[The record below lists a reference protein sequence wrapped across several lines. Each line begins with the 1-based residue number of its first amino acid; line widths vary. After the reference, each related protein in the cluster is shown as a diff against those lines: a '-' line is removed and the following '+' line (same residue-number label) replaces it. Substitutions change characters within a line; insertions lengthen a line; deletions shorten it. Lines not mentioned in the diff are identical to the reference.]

1 MSNPIYISQLAFTTG
16 EVSPDV
22 SSRFDLDQYKSALLE
37 AENVV
42 IRPYGAV
49 AKRQG
54 SQYVGQVKYSDKPTR
69 LFEFT
74 TNTNNSFMLEFGD
87 KYIRVWDFGIYTG
100 IEIETPFDSEILYN
114 LNCSQSGDV
123 MFICSGKYP
132 IQTLSRHSNTDW
144 RFEAYKLTEQPYE
157 TINTDVDS
165 TVLITGD
172 TLTATND
179 MFTADMVNSVM
190 QIEHFMK
197 AVTTSEVGKVIKRT
211 EFVWDSNGE
220 HGHDVTTTEYTNID
234 YTTKQ
239 FSTDEDVSW
248 KFTTH
253 GTWSGTAYIKISN
266 DKGKTWK
273 DYRVYTSQNDYN
285 VTDTGKIVPSA
296 MLKIE
301 TDLKSGTI
309 NIDLSFMPYTNYG
322 IVEIKEFIDSKH
334 VKVNV
339 LNGVVENEATSKWKL
354 GSWSRGNGYP
364 KLCTFYQDRFVV
376 AATNKNPN
384 YIWMSRTGDYP
395 NFGVEKVEGTITDDS
410 SITLPVINR
419 KMYEIRHLVP
429 ANDLIILTSGNEWIV
444 SGDKTITP
452 TNCNLKTQT
461 QRGAL
466 SCEPQFI
473 GNRCVFVQERGGTVR
488 DMGYSYESDN
498 YTGQDLTLFVKT
510 RVRGYLTITSAYAQ
524 DPDSIIYY
532 IRNDGEINCLTY
544 IPEQKV
550 YGWSH
555 WVTNGKYLY
564 CESVSEGE
572 QDSLYTLVERI
583 LNGQK
588 VQCIERMVPLYS
600 DDFNVFLDCYI
611 EFKSDNQIDN
621 INVPH
626 LSGQKVQVVIDG
638 KQQPDVVVPDDGLLQ
653 LNGSGNNI
661 KIGLPFTSKIRVPSV
676 EMQMQDGTL
685 QGRVATVSRVVL
697 RVYKSFG
704 GKVGRT
710 FDRMDDITLPPN
722 ELFTGDK
729 PVILPKMGMNYST
742 DTSICIKHSDPFP
755 FNLLSIT
762 RIVEIGGG
770 LKDVPGL

>member
-22 SSRFDLDQYKSALLE
+22 SSRFDLEQYKSALLE

-87 KYIRVWDFGIYTG
+87 KYIRVWNYGIYTG
-100 IEIETPFDSEILYN
+100 IEVTTPFTSDILFD
-114 LNCSQSGDV
+114 LNCNQSGDV

-132 IQTLSRHSNTDW
+132 IQTLSRYSDTDW
-144 RFEAYKLTEQPYE
+144 RMSAYKLTEQPYDE
-157 TINTDVDS
+157 INTDNGHTL
-165 TVLITGD
+165 TVNGD
-172 TLTATND
+172 TITSTKDL
-179 MFTADMVNSVM
+179 FTQDMVGSVI
-190 QIEHFMK
+190 QIAYYVE
-197 AVTTSEVGKVIKRT
+197 AVHTKSVGEVVEKR
-211 EFVWDSNGE
+211 VR
-220 HGHDVTTTEYTNID
+220 HGIVSAPTIEKTYNNIN
-234 YTTKQ
+234 YNVGSY
-239 FSTDEDVSW
+239 STDTELSW

-253 GTWSGTAYIKISN
+253 GTWEGTVKLQISN
-266 DKGKTWK
+266 NDGQTWK
-273 DYRVYTSQNDYN
+273 DYRTYTSKNDYN
-285 VTDTGKIVPSA
+285 VTDTGKIEAGVR
-296 MLKIE
+296 LKYVSDI
-301 TDLKSGTI
+301 KSGSV
-309 NIDLSFMPYTNYG
+309 NCDLSIMPFTQYG
-322 IVEIKEFIDSKH
+322 IVEIKSVTDAKNA
-334 VKVNV
+334 KVNV
-339 LNGVVENEATSKWKL
+339 LNGIKEGEPSYQWKL
-354 GSWSRGNGYP
+354 GSWNRGRGYP

-376 AATNKNPN
+376 AATDSKPN
-384 YIWMSRTGDYP
+384 FIWFSRTGDYP

-410 SITLPVINR
+410 AITLPVINR
-419 KMYEIRHLVP
+419 KMCEIRHLVP

-444 SGDKTITP
+444 RGDKTITP

-510 RVRGYLTITSAYAQ
+510 LVKGHVAVTSAYAQ

-532 IRNDGEINCLTY
+532 VRDDGQLNCLTY

-555 WVTNGKYLY
+555 FVTNGKYRY
-564 CESVSEGE
+564 VESVAEGE
-572 QDSLYTLVERI
+572 QDTIYFVVDRVI
-583 LNGQK
+583 NNK
-588 VQCIERMVPLYS
+588 NVKCIERSIPLYTEDNS
-600 DDFNVFLDCYI
+600 DVFLDCYVKVANSI
-611 EFKSDNQIDN
+611 KTDY
-621 INVPH
+621 INAPH
-626 LSGQKVQVVIDG
+626 LVGQMVDIVVDGQQMPSREVPPTGVIKLDG
-638 KQQPDVVVPDDGLLQ
+638 KANVITVGLPYTTK
-653 LNGSGNNI
+653 I
-661 KIGLPFTSKIRVPSV
+661 KIPNV
-676 EMQMQDGTL
+676 EQQINDGTL

-697 RVYKSFG
+697 RMYKSFG

-729 PVILPKMGMNYST
+729 PVILPKMGINYST

-770 LKDVPGL
+770 LRDVPGL

>member
-22 SSRFDLDQYKSALLE
+22 SSRFDLEQYKSALLE

-87 KYIRVWDFGIYTG
+87 KYIRVWNYGIYTG
-100 IEIETPFDSEILYN
+100 IEVTTPFTSDILFD
-114 LNCSQSGDV
+114 LNCNQSGDV

-132 IQTLSRHSNTDW
+132 IQTLSRYSDTDW
-144 RFEAYKLTEQPYE
+144 RMSTYKLTEQPYDE
-157 TINTDVDS
+157 INTDNGHTL
-165 TVLITGD
+165 TVNGD
-172 TLTATND
+172 TITSTKDL
-179 MFTADMVNSVM
+179 FTQDMVGSVI
-190 QIEHFMK
+190 QIAYYVE
-197 AVTTSEVGKVIKRT
+197 AVHTKSAGEVVEKRVHRGLLPLLIEKT
-211 EFVWDSNGE
+211 YN
-220 HGHDVTTTEYTNID
+220 NIN
-234 YTTKQ
+234 YNVENY
-239 FSTDEDVSW
+239 STDTELSW

-253 GTWSGTAYIKISN
+253 GTWEGTVKIQISN
-266 DKGKTWK
+266 NDGQTWK
-273 DYRVYTSQNDYN
+273 DYRTYTSKNDYN
-285 VTDTGKIVPSA
+285 VTDTGKIETGA
-296 MLKIE
+296 RLKYVSDI
-301 TDLKSGTI
+301 KSGSV
-309 NIDLSFMPYTNYG
+309 NCDLSIMPFTQYG
-322 IVEIKEFIDSKH
+322 VVEIKSVTDAKNA
-334 VKVNV
+334 KVNV
-339 LNGVVENEATSKWKL
+339 LNGIKEGEPSYQWKL
-354 GSWSRGNGYP
+354 GSWNRGRGYP

-376 AATNKNPN
+376 AATDSKPN
-384 YIWMSRTGDYP
+384 FIWFSRTGDYP

-410 SITLPVINR
+410 AITLPVINR
-419 KMYEIRHLVP
+419 KMCEIRHLVP

-444 SGDKTITP
+444 RGDKTITP

-466 SCEPQFI
+466 KCEPQFI

-510 RVRGYLTITSAYAQ
+510 LVKGHLAVTSAYAQ

-532 IRNDGEINCLTY
+532 VRDDGQLNCLTY

-555 WVTNGKYLY
+555 FVTNGKYRY
-564 CESVSEGE
+564 VENVAEGDQDTIYFIVDRVINNKSV
-572 QDSLYTLVERI
+572 
-583 LNGQK
+583 K
-588 VQCIERMVPLYS
+588 CIERSIPLYTEDNS
-600 DDFNVFLDCYI
+600 DVFLDCYVKVANSI
-611 EFKSDNQIDN
+611 KTDY
-621 INVPH
+621 INAPH
-626 LSGQKVQVVIDG
+626 LVGQMVDIVIDG
-638 KQQPDVVVPDDGLLQ
+638 QQMPSRVVPPTGVIKLDGKANVITVGLPYTTK
-653 LNGSGNNI
+653 I
-661 KIGLPFTSKIRVPSV
+661 KIPNV
-676 EMQMQDGTL
+676 EQQINDGTL

-697 RVYKSFG
+697 RMYKSFG

-729 PVILPKMGMNYST
+729 PVILPKMGINYST

-770 LKDVPGL
+770 LRDVPGL

>member
-1 MSNPIYISQLAFTTG
+1 MVMSNPIYISQLAFTTG

-22 SSRFDLDQYKSALLE
+22 SSRFDLEQYKSALLE

-87 KYIRVWDFGIYTG
+87 KYIRVWNYGIYTG
-100 IEIETPFDSEILYN
+100 IEVTTPFTSDILFD
-114 LNCSQSGDV
+114 LNCNQSGDV

-132 IQTLSRHSNTDW
+132 IQTLSRYSDTDW
-144 RFEAYKLTEQPYE
+144 RMSTYKLTEQPYDE
-157 TINTDVDS
+157 INTDNGHTL
-165 TVLITGD
+165 TVNGD
-172 TLTATND
+172 TITSTKDL
-179 MFTADMVNSVM
+179 FTQDMVGSVIQIAYYVEAVHTKSAGEVVEKKVRRYM
-190 QIEHFMK
+190 QGQTIEK
-197 AVTTSEVGKVIKRT
+197 TYNNINYNVG
-211 EFVWDSNGE
+211 S
-220 HGHDVTTTEYTNID
+220 Y
-234 YTTKQ
+234 
-239 FSTDEDVSW
+239 STDTELSW

-253 GTWSGTAYIKISN
+253 GTWEGTVKLQISN
-266 DKGKTWK
+266 NDGQTWK
-273 DYRVYTSQNDYN
+273 DYRTYTSKNDYN
-285 VTDTGKIVPSA
+285 VTDTGKIEA
-296 MLKIE
+296 GARLKYIS
-301 TDLKSGTI
+301 DIKGGSV
-309 NIDLSFMPYTNYG
+309 NCNLSIMPFTQYG
-322 IVEIKEFIDSKH
+322 IVEIKSVTDAKNA
-334 VKVNV
+334 KVNV
-339 LNGVVENEATSKWKL
+339 LNGIKEGEPSYQWKL
-354 GSWSRGNGYP
+354 GSWNRGRGYP

-376 AATNKNPN
+376 AATDSKPN
-384 YIWMSRTGDYP
+384 FIWFSRTGDYP

-410 SITLPVINR
+410 AITLPVINR
-419 KMYEIRHLVP
+419 KMCEIRHLVP

-444 SGDKTITP
+444 RGDKTITP

-510 RVRGYLTITSAYAQ
+510 LVKGHVAVTSAYAQ

-532 IRNDGEINCLTY
+532 VRDDGQLNCLTY

-555 WVTNGKYLY
+555 FVTNGKYRY
-564 CESVSEGE
+564 VESVAEGE
-572 QDSLYTLVERI
+572 QDTIYFVVDRVINNKSV
-583 LNGQK
+583 K
-588 VQCIERMVPLYS
+588 CIERSIPLYTEDNS
-600 DDFNVFLDCYI
+600 DVFLDCYVKVANSI
-611 EFKSDNQIDN
+611 KTDY
-621 INVPH
+621 INAPH
-626 LSGQKVQVVIDG
+626 LVGQMVDIVIDG
-638 KQQPDVVVPDDGLLQ
+638 QQMPSRVVPPTGVIKLDGKANVITVGLPYTTK
-653 LNGSGNNI
+653 I
-661 KIGLPFTSKIRVPSV
+661 KIPNV
-676 EMQMQDGTL
+676 EQQINDGTL

-697 RVYKSFG
+697 RMYKSFG

-729 PVILPKMGMNYST
+729 PVILPKMGINYST

-770 LKDVPGL
+770 LRDVPGL

>member
-22 SSRFDLDQYKSALLE
+22 SSRFDLEQYKSALLE

-87 KYIRVWDFGIYTG
+87 KYIRVWNYGIYTG
-100 IEIETPFDSEILYN
+100 IEVTTPFTSDILFD
-114 LNCSQSGDV
+114 LNCNQSGDV

-132 IQTLSRHSNTDW
+132 IQTLSRYSDTDW
-144 RFEAYKLTEQPYE
+144 RMSTYKLTEQPYDE
-157 TINTDVDS
+157 INTDNGHTL
-165 TVLITGD
+165 TVNGD
-172 TLTATND
+172 TITSTKDL
-179 MFTADMVNSVM
+179 FTQDMVGSVIQIAYYVEAVHTKSAGEVVEKKVKRYM
-190 QIEHFMK
+190 QAQTIEK
-197 AVTTSEVGKVIKRT
+197 TYNNINYNVGA
-211 EFVWDSNGE
+211 
-220 HGHDVTTTEYTNID
+220 
-234 YTTKQ
+234 
-239 FSTDEDVSW
+239 FSTDTELSW

-253 GTWSGTAYIKISN
+253 GTWDGTVKLQISN
-266 DKGKTWK
+266 NDGQTWK
-273 DYRVYTSQNDYN
+273 DYRTYTSKNDYN
-285 VTDTGKIVPSA
+285 VTDTGKIEA
-296 MLKIE
+296 GARLKYVSDI
-301 TDLKSGTI
+301 KSGSV
-309 NIDLSFMPYTNYG
+309 NCDLSIMPFTQYG
-322 IVEIKEFIDSKH
+322 IVEIKSVTDAKNA
-334 VKVNV
+334 KVNV
-339 LNGVVENEATSKWKL
+339 LNGIKEGEPSYQWKL
-354 GSWSRGNGYP
+354 GSWNRGRGYP

-376 AATNKNPN
+376 AATDSKPN
-384 YIWMSRTGDYP
+384 FIWFSRTGDYP

-410 SITLPVINR
+410 AITLPVINR
-419 KMYEIRHLVP
+419 KMCEIRHLVP

-444 SGDKTITP
+444 RGDKTITP

-510 RVRGYLTITSAYAQ
+510 LVKGHLAVTSAYAQ

-532 IRNDGEINCLTY
+532 VRDDGQLNCLTY

-555 WVTNGKYLY
+555 FVTNGKYRY
-564 CESVSEGE
+564 VESVAEGE
-572 QDSLYTLVERI
+572 QDTIYFVVDRVINNKSV
-583 LNGQK
+583 K
-588 VQCIERMVPLYS
+588 CIERSIPLYTEDNS
-600 DDFNVFLDCYI
+600 DVFLDCYVKVANSI
-611 EFKSDNQIDN
+611 KTDY
-621 INVPH
+621 INAPH
-626 LSGQKVQVVIDG
+626 LVGQMVDIVIDG
-638 KQQPDVVVPDDGLLQ
+638 QQMPSRVVPPTGVIKLDGKANVITVGLPYTTK
-653 LNGSGNNI
+653 I
-661 KIGLPFTSKIRVPSV
+661 KIPNV
-676 EMQMQDGTL
+676 EQQINDGTL

-697 RVYKSFG
+697 RMYKSFG

-729 PVILPKMGMNYST
+729 PVILPKMGINYST

-770 LKDVPGL
+770 LRDVPGL

>member
-22 SSRFDLDQYKSALLE
+22 SSRFDLEQYKSALLE

-87 KYIRVWDFGIYTG
+87 KYIRVWNYGIYTG
-100 IEIETPFDSEILYN
+100 IEVTTPFTSDILFD
-114 LNCSQSGDV
+114 LNCNQSGDV

-132 IQTLSRHSNTDW
+132 IQTLSRYSDTDW
-144 RFEAYKLTEQPYE
+144 RMSTYKLTEQPYDE
-157 TINTDVDS
+157 INTDNGHTL
-165 TVLITGD
+165 TVNGD
-172 TLTATND
+172 TITSTKDL
-179 MFTADMVNSVM
+179 FTQDMVGSVIQIAYYVEAVHTKSAGEVVEKKVKRYM
-190 QIEHFMK
+190 QAQTIEK
-197 AVTTSEVGKVIKRT
+197 TYNNINYNVGA
-211 EFVWDSNGE
+211 
-220 HGHDVTTTEYTNID
+220 
-234 YTTKQ
+234 
-239 FSTDEDVSW
+239 FSTDTELSW

-253 GTWSGTAYIKISN
+253 GTWEGTVKLQISN
-266 DKGKTWK
+266 NDGQTWK
-273 DYRVYTSQNDYN
+273 DYRTYTSKNDYN
-285 VTDTGKIVPSA
+285 VTDTGKIEA
-296 MLKIE
+296 GARLKYVSDI
-301 TDLKSGTI
+301 KSGSV
-309 NIDLSFMPYTNYG
+309 NCDLSIMPFTQYG
-322 IVEIKEFIDSKH
+322 IVEIKSVTDAKNA
-334 VKVNV
+334 KVNV
-339 LNGVVENEATSKWKL
+339 LNGIKEGEPSYQWKL
-354 GSWSRGNGYP
+354 GSWNRGRGYP

-376 AATNKNPN
+376 AATDSKPN
-384 YIWMSRTGDYP
+384 FIWFSRTGDYP

-410 SITLPVINR
+410 AITLPVINR
-419 KMYEIRHLVP
+419 KMCEIRHLVP
-429 ANDLIILTSGNEWIV
+429 ANDLIILTSGNEWIIR
-444 SGDKTITP
+444 GDKTITP

-510 RVRGYLTITSAYAQ
+510 LVKGHLAVTSAYAQ

-532 IRNDGEINCLTY
+532 VRDDGQLNCLTY

-555 WVTNGKYLY
+555 FVTNGKYRY
-564 CESVSEGE
+564 VESVAEGE
-572 QDSLYTLVERI
+572 QDTIYFVVDRVINNKSV
-583 LNGQK
+583 K
-588 VQCIERMVPLYS
+588 CIERSIPLYTEDNS
-600 DDFNVFLDCYI
+600 DVFLDCYVKVANSI
-611 EFKSDNQIDN
+611 KTDY
-621 INVPH
+621 INAPH
-626 LSGQKVQVVIDG
+626 LVGQMVDIVIDG
-638 KQQPDVVVPDDGLLQ
+638 QQMQSRVVPPTGVIKLDGKANVITVGLPYTTK
-653 LNGSGNNI
+653 I
-661 KIGLPFTSKIRVPSV
+661 KIPNV
-676 EMQMQDGTL
+676 EQQINDGTL

-697 RVYKSFG
+697 RMYKSFG

-729 PVILPKMGMNYST
+729 PVILPKMGINYSI

-770 LKDVPGL
+770 LRDVPGL

>member
-22 SSRFDLDQYKSALLE
+22 SSRFDLEQYKSALLE

-87 KYIRVWDFGIYTG
+87 KYIRVWNYGIYTG
-100 IEIETPFDSEILYN
+100 IEVTTPFTSDILFD
-114 LNCSQSGDV
+114 LNCNQSGDV

-132 IQTLSRHSNTDW
+132 IQTLSRYSDTDW
-144 RFEAYKLTEQPYE
+144 RMSTYKLTEQPYDE
-157 TINTDVDS
+157 INTDNGHTL
-165 TVLITGD
+165 TVNGD
-172 TLTATND
+172 TITSTKDL
-179 MFTADMVNSVM
+179 FTQDMVGSVI
-190 QIEHFMK
+190 QIAYYVE
-197 AVTTSEVGKVIKRT
+197 AVHTKSAGEVVEKRVHRGLLPLLIEKT
-211 EFVWDSNGE
+211 YN
-220 HGHDVTTTEYTNID
+220 NIN
-234 YTTKQ
+234 YNVENY
-239 FSTDEDVSW
+239 STDTELSW

-253 GTWSGTAYIKISN
+253 GTWEGTVKIQISN
-266 DKGKTWK
+266 NDGQTWK
-273 DYRVYTSQNDYN
+273 DYRTYTSKNDYN
-285 VTDTGKIVPSA
+285 VTDTGKIDA
-296 MLKIE
+296 GARLKYIS
-301 TDLKSGTI
+301 DIKSGSV
-309 NIDLSFMPYTNYG
+309 NCDLSIMPFTQYG
-322 IVEIKEFIDSKH
+322 IVEIKSVTDAKNA
-334 VKVNV
+334 KVNV
-339 LNGVVENEATSKWKL
+339 LNSIKEGEPSYQWKL
-354 GSWSRGNGYP
+354 GSWNRGRGYP

-376 AATNKNPN
+376 AATDSKPN
-384 YIWMSRTGDYP
+384 FIWFSRTGDYP

-410 SITLPVINR
+410 AITLPVINR
-419 KMYEIRHLVP
+419 KMCEIRHLVP

-444 SGDKTITP
+444 RGDKTITP

-510 RVRGYLTITSAYAQ
+510 LVKGHVAVTSAYAQ

-532 IRNDGEINCLTY
+532 VRDDGQLNCLTY

-555 WVTNGKYLY
+555 FVTNGKYRY
-564 CESVSEGE
+564 VESVAEGE
-572 QDSLYTLVERI
+572 QDTIYFVVDRVI
-583 LNGQK
+583 NNK
-588 VQCIERMVPLYS
+588 NVKCIERSIPLYTEDNS
-600 DDFNVFLDCYI
+600 DVFLDCYVKVANSI
-611 EFKSDNQIDN
+611 KTDY
-621 INVPH
+621 INAPH
-626 LSGQKVQVVIDG
+626 LVGQMVDIVVDGQQMPSREVPPTGVIKLDG
-638 KQQPDVVVPDDGLLQ
+638 KANVITVGLPYTTK
-653 LNGSGNNI
+653 I
-661 KIGLPFTSKIRVPSV
+661 KIPNV
-676 EMQMQDGTL
+676 EQQINDGTL

-697 RVYKSFG
+697 RMYKSFG

-710 FDRMDDITLPPN
+710 FDRMDDITLPQN

-729 PVILPKMGMNYST
+729 PVILPKMGINYST

-770 LKDVPGL
+770 LRDVPGL

>member
-22 SSRFDLDQYKSALLE
+22 SSRFDLEQYKSALLE

-87 KYIRVWDFGIYTG
+87 KYIRVWNYGIYTG
-100 IEIETPFDSEILYN
+100 IEVTTPFTSDILFD
-114 LNCSQSGDV
+114 LNCNQSGDV

-132 IQTLSRHSNTDW
+132 IQTLSRYSDTDW
-144 RFEAYKLTEQPYE
+144 RMSTYKLTEQPYDE
-157 TINTDVDS
+157 INTDNGHTL
-165 TVLITGD
+165 TVNGD
-172 TLTATND
+172 TITSTKDL
-179 MFTADMVNSVM
+179 FTQDMVGSVI
-190 QIEHFMK
+190 QIAYYVE
-197 AVTTSEVGKVIKRT
+197 AVHTKSAGEVVKKRVHRGLLPLLIEKT
-211 EFVWDSNGE
+211 YN
-220 HGHDVTTTEYTNID
+220 NIN
-234 YTTKQ
+234 YNVENY
-239 FSTDEDVSW
+239 STDTELSW

-253 GTWSGTAYIKISN
+253 GTWEGTVKIQISN
-266 DKGKTWK
+266 NDGQTWK
-273 DYRVYTSQNDYN
+273 DYRTYTSKNDYN
-285 VTDTGKIVPSA
+285 VTDTGKIEA
-296 MLKIE
+296 GARLKYVSDI
-301 TDLKSGTI
+301 KSGSV
-309 NIDLSFMPYTNYG
+309 NCDLSIMPFTQYG
-322 IVEIKEFIDSKH
+322 IVEIKSVTDAKNA
-334 VKVNV
+334 KVNV
-339 LNGVVENEATSKWKL
+339 LNGIKEGEPSYQWKL
-354 GSWSRGNGYP
+354 GSWNRGRGYP

-376 AATNKNPN
+376 AATDSKPN
-384 YIWMSRTGDYP
+384 FIWFSRTGDYP

-410 SITLPVINR
+410 AITLPVINR
-419 KMYEIRHLVP
+419 KMCEIRHLVP

-444 SGDKTITP
+444 RGDKTITP

-510 RVRGYLTITSAYAQ
+510 LVKGHVAVTSAYAQ

-532 IRNDGEINCLTY
+532 VRDDGQLNCLTY

-555 WVTNGKYLY
+555 FVTNGKYRY
-564 CESVSEGE
+564 VESVAEGE
-572 QDSLYTLVERI
+572 QDTIYFVVDRVI
-583 LNGQK
+583 NNK
-588 VQCIERMVPLYS
+588 NVKCIERSIPLYTEDNS
-600 DDFNVFLDCYI
+600 DVFLDCYVKVANSI
-611 EFKSDNQIDN
+611 KTDY
-621 INVPH
+621 INAPH
-626 LSGQKVQVVIDG
+626 LVGQMVDIVVDGQQMPSREVPPTGVIKLDG
-638 KQQPDVVVPDDGLLQ
+638 KANVITVGLPYTTK
-653 LNGSGNNI
+653 I
-661 KIGLPFTSKIRVPSV
+661 KIPSV
-676 EMQMQDGTL
+676 EQQINDGTL

-697 RVYKSFG
+697 RMYKSFG

-729 PVILPKMGMNYST
+729 PVILPKMGINYST

-770 LKDVPGL
+770 LRDVPGL

>member
-1 MSNPIYISQLAFTTG
+1 MSNPLYISQLAFTTG

-22 SSRFDLDQYKSALLE
+22 SSRFDLEQYKSALLE

-87 KYIRVWDFGIYTG
+87 KYIRVWNYGIYTG
-100 IEIETPFDSEILYN
+100 IEVTTPFTSDILFD
-114 LNCSQSGDV
+114 LNCNQSGDV

-132 IQTLSRHSNTDW
+132 IQTLSRYSDTDW
-144 RFEAYKLTEQPYE
+144 RMSTYKLTEQPYDE
-157 TINTDVDS
+157 INTDNGHTL
-165 TVLITGD
+165 TVNGD
-172 TLTATND
+172 TITSTKDL
-179 MFTADMVNSVM
+179 FTQDMVGSVIQIAYYVEAVHTKSAGEVVEKKVKRYM
-190 QIEHFMK
+190 QAQTIEK
-197 AVTTSEVGKVIKRT
+197 TYNNINYNVGA
-211 EFVWDSNGE
+211 
-220 HGHDVTTTEYTNID
+220 
-234 YTTKQ
+234 
-239 FSTDEDVSW
+239 FSTDTELSW

-253 GTWSGTAYIKISN
+253 GTWEGTVKLQISN
-266 DKGKTWK
+266 NDGQTWK
-273 DYRVYTSQNDYN
+273 DYRTYTSKNDYN
-285 VTDTGKIVPSA
+285 VTDTGKIEA
-296 MLKIE
+296 GARLKYVSDI
-301 TDLKSGTI
+301 KSGSV
-309 NIDLSFMPYTNYG
+309 NCDLSIMPFTQYG
-322 IVEIKEFIDSKH
+322 IVEIKSVTDAKNA
-334 VKVNV
+334 KVNV
-339 LNGVVENEATSKWKL
+339 LNGIKEGEPSYQWKL
-354 GSWSRGNGYP
+354 GSWNRGRGYP

-376 AATNKNPN
+376 AATDSKPN
-384 YIWMSRTGDYP
+384 FIWFSRTGDYP

-410 SITLPVINR
+410 AITLPVINR
-419 KMYEIRHLVP
+419 KMCEIRHLVP

-444 SGDKTITP
+444 RGDKTITP

-510 RVRGYLTITSAYAQ
+510 LVKGHLAVTSAYAQ

-532 IRNDGEINCLTY
+532 VRDDGQLNCLTY

-555 WVTNGKYLY
+555 FVTNGKYRY
-564 CESVSEGE
+564 VESVAEGE
-572 QDSLYTLVERI
+572 QDTIYFVVDRVINNKSV
-583 LNGQK
+583 K
-588 VQCIERMVPLYS
+588 CIERSIPLYTEDNS
-600 DDFNVFLDCYI
+600 DVFLDCYVKVANSI
-611 EFKSDNQIDN
+611 KTDY
-621 INVPH
+621 INAPH
-626 LSGQKVQVVIDG
+626 LVGQMVDIVVDGQQMPSRVVPPTGVIKLDG
-638 KQQPDVVVPDDGLLQ
+638 KANVITVGLPYTTK
-653 LNGSGNNI
+653 I
-661 KIGLPFTSKIRVPSV
+661 KIPSV
-676 EMQMQDGTL
+676 EQQINDGTL

-697 RVYKSFG
+697 RMYKSFG

-729 PVILPKMGMNYST
+729 PVILPKMGINYST

-770 LKDVPGL
+770 LRDVPGL

>member
-1 MSNPIYISQLAFTTG
+1 MSNPLYISQLAFTTG

-22 SSRFDLDQYKSALLE
+22 SSRFDLEQYKSALLE

-74 TNTNNSFMLEFGD
+74 TNTNNSFMLEFGHL
-87 KYIRVWDFGIYTG
+87 YIRVWRNGEYTNL
-100 IEIETPFDSEILYN
+100 EINTPFEDEIIN
-114 LNCSQSGDV
+114 DLNIIQSGDV

-132 IQTLSRHSNTDW
+132 IQTLSRYSDTDW
-144 RFEAYKLTEQPYE
+144 RMSAYKLTEQPYDE
-157 TINTDVDS
+157 INTDNGHTL
-165 TVLITGD
+165 TVNGD
-172 TLTATND
+172 TITSTKDL
-179 MFTADMVNSVM
+179 FTQDMVGSVI
-190 QIEHFMK
+190 QIAYYIE
-197 AVTTSEVGKVIKRT
+197 AVHTSKT
-211 EFVWDSNGE
+211 GE
-220 HGHDVTTTEYTNID
+220 AVEKKYGAGRFSKYEKTVYNNID
-234 YTTKQ
+234 YNIER
-239 FSTDEDVSW
+239 FSTDVELSW

-253 GTWSGTAYIKISN
+253 GTWEGTVKIQISN
-266 DKGKTWK
+266 NDGQTWK
-273 DYRVYTSQNDYN
+273 DYRTYTSKSDYN
-285 VTDTGKIVPSA
+285 VTDSGKIEA
-296 MLKIE
+296 GARLKYIS
-301 TDLKSGTI
+301 DIQKGSV
-309 NIDLSFMPYTNYG
+309 NCDLSILPFMQY
-322 IVEIKEFIDSKH
+322 
-334 VKVNV
+334 
-339 LNGVVENEATSKWKL
+339 GVVEITSIENGKTAKVNILNGIKEGEPSHKWKL
-354 GSWSRGNGYP
+354 GSWNRGSGYP

-376 AATNKNPN
+376 AATNKKPN

-410 SITLPVINR
+410 AITLPVINR
-419 KMYEIRHLVP
+419 KMCEIRHLIP

-444 SGDKTITP
+444 SGDKTIIP

-555 WVTNGKYLY
+555 FVTNGKYLY

-572 QDSLYTLVERI
+572 QDSLYTLVERT
-583 LNGQK
+583 LQGKK
-588 VQCIERMVPLYS
+588 VKCIERMVPLYS
-600 DDFNVFLDCYI
+600 DGVNVFLDCYV
-611 EFKSDNQIDN
+611 EFKSSNAIDSIN
-621 INVPH
+621 IPH
-626 LSGQKVQVVIDG
+626 LSGQTVQVVIDD
-638 KQQPDVVVPDDGLLQ
+638 KQQPDMVVPDDGLLQ
-653 LNGSGNNI
+653 LNVSGSNI
-661 KIGLPFTSKIRVPSV
+661 KIGLPFTSKIRIPSV

-697 RVYKSFG
+697 RMYKSFG
-704 GKVGRT
+704 GKIGRT
-710 FDRMDDITLPPN
+710 FDRMDDITLSPN

-729 PVILPKMGMNYST
+729 PVILPKMGINYST

-770 LKDVPGL
+770 LRDVPGL

>member
-22 SSRFDLDQYKSALLE
+22 SSRFDLEQYKSALLE

-87 KYIRVWDFGIYTG
+87 KYIRVWNYGIYTG
-100 IEIETPFDSEILYN
+100 IEVTTPFTSDILFD

-132 IQTLSRHSNTDW
+132 IQTLSRYSDIDW
-144 RFEAYKLTEQPYE
+144 RMSAYKLTEQPYDE
-157 TINTDVDS
+157 INTDNGHTL
-165 TVLITGD
+165 TVNGD
-172 TLTATND
+172 TITSTKDL
-179 MFTADMVNSVM
+179 FTQDMVGSVIQIAYYIEAVHTKSAGEVIEKKVKRYM
-190 QIEHFMK
+190 QPQTIEK
-197 AVTTSEVGKVIKRT
+197 TY
-211 EFVWDSNGE
+211 N
-220 HGHDVTTTEYTNID
+220 NIN
-234 YTTKQ
+234 YNVETY
-239 FSTDEDVSW
+239 STDTELSW

-253 GTWSGTAYIKISN
+253 GTWEGTVKLQISN
-266 DKGKTWK
+266 NNGQTWK
-273 DYRVYTSQNDYN
+273 DYRTYTSNKDYN
-285 VTDTGKIVPSA
+285 VTDTGKIEA
-296 MLKIE
+296 GARLKYIS
-301 TDLKSGTI
+301 DIKSGSV
-309 NIDLSFMPYTNYG
+309 NCDLSIMPFTQYG
-322 IVEIKEFIDSKH
+322 IVEIKSVTDAKNAQ
-334 VKVNV
+334 VNV
-339 LNGVVENEATSKWKL
+339 LNGIKEGEPSYQWKL
-354 GSWSRGNGYP
+354 GSWNKGRGYP

-376 AATNKNPN
+376 AATDSKPN
-384 YIWMSRTGDYP
+384 YIWFSRTGDYP
-395 NFGVEKVEGTITDDS
+395 NFGVEKVGGTITDDS
-410 SITLPVINR
+410 AITLPVINR
-419 KMYEIRHLVP
+419 KMCEIRHLVP

-510 RVRGYLTITSAYAQ
+510 LVKGHVAVTSAYAQ

-532 IRNDGEINCLTY
+532 VRDDGQLNCLTY

-555 WVTNGKYLY
+555 FVTNGKYRY
-564 CESVSEGE
+564 VESVAEGE
-572 QDSLYTLVERI
+572 QDTIYFIVDRVINNKSV
-583 LNGQK
+583 K
-588 VQCIERMVPLYS
+588 CIERSIPLYTEDNS
-600 DDFNVFLDCYI
+600 DVFLDCYVKVVNSI
-611 EFKSDNQIDN
+611 KTDY
-621 INVPH
+621 INAPH
-626 LSGQKVQVVIDG
+626 LVGQMVDIVVDGQQMPSRVVPPTGVIELDG
-638 KQQPDVVVPDDGLLQ
+638 KANVITV
-653 LNGSGNNI
+653 
-661 KIGLPFTSKIRVPSV
+661 GLPYTTKIRVPSV

-697 RVYKSFG
+697 RMYKSFG
-704 GKVGRT
+704 GKIGRT
-710 FDRMDDITLPPN
+710 FDKMDDITLPPN

-729 PVILPKMGMNYST
+729 PVILPKMGINYST

-755 FNLLSIT
+755 FILLSIT

-770 LKDVPGL
+770 LRDVPGL

>member
-22 SSRFDLDQYKSALLE
+22 SSRFDLEQYKSALLE

-87 KYIRVWDFGIYTG
+87 KYIRVWNYGIYTG
-100 IEIETPFDSEILYN
+100 IEVTTPFTSDILFD
-114 LNCSQSGDV
+114 LNCNQSGDV

-132 IQTLSRHSNTDW
+132 IQTLSRYSDTDW
-144 RFEAYKLTEQPYE
+144 RMSTYKLTEQPYDE
-157 TINTDVDS
+157 INTDNGHTL
-165 TVLITGD
+165 TVNGD
-172 TLTATND
+172 TITSTKDL
-179 MFTADMVNSVM
+179 FTQDMVGSVIQIAYYVEAVHTKSAGEVVEKKVKRYM
-190 QIEHFMK
+190 QAQTIEK
-197 AVTTSEVGKVIKRT
+197 TYNNINYNVGAFSIDT
-211 EFVWDSNGE
+211 EL
-220 HGHDVTTTEYTNID
+220 
-234 YTTKQ
+234 
-239 FSTDEDVSW
+239 SW

-253 GTWSGTAYIKISN
+253 GTWEGTVKLQISN
-266 DKGKTWK
+266 NDGQTWK
-273 DYRVYTSQNDYN
+273 DYRTYTSKNDYN
-285 VTDTGKIVPSA
+285 VTDTGKIEA
-296 MLKIE
+296 GARLKYVSDI
-301 TDLKSGTI
+301 KSGSV
-309 NIDLSFMPYTNYG
+309 NCDLSIMPFTQYG
-322 IVEIKEFIDSKH
+322 IVEIKSVTDAKNA
-334 VKVNV
+334 KVNV
-339 LNGVVENEATSKWKL
+339 LNGIKEGEPSYQWKL
-354 GSWSRGNGYP
+354 GSWNRGRGYP

-376 AATNKNPN
+376 AATDSKPN
-384 YIWMSRTGDYP
+384 FIWFSRTGDYP

-410 SITLPVINR
+410 AITLPVINR
-419 KMYEIRHLVP
+419 KMCEIRHLVP

-444 SGDKTITP
+444 RGDKTITP

-510 RVRGYLTITSAYAQ
+510 LVKGHLAVTSAYAQ

-532 IRNDGEINCLTY
+532 VRDDGQLNCLTY

-555 WVTNGKYLY
+555 FVTNGKYRY
-564 CESVSEGE
+564 VESVAEGE
-572 QDSLYTLVERI
+572 QDTIYFVVDRVINNKSV
-583 LNGQK
+583 K
-588 VQCIERMVPLYS
+588 CIERSIPLYTEDNS
-600 DDFNVFLDCYI
+600 DVFLDCYVKVANSI
-611 EFKSDNQIDN
+611 KTDY
-621 INVPH
+621 INAPH
-626 LSGQKVQVVIDG
+626 LVGQMVDIVIDG
-638 KQQPDVVVPDDGLLQ
+638 QQMPSRVVPPTGVIKLDGKANVITVGLPYTTK
-653 LNGSGNNI
+653 I
-661 KIGLPFTSKIRVPSV
+661 KIPNV
-676 EMQMQDGTL
+676 EQQINDGTL

-697 RVYKSFG
+697 RMYKSFG

-729 PVILPKMGMNYST
+729 PVILPKMGINYST

-770 LKDVPGL
+770 LRDVPGL

>member
-22 SSRFDLDQYKSALLE
+22 SSRFDLEQYKSALLE

-87 KYIRVWDFGIYTG
+87 KYIRVWNYGVYTG
-100 IEIETPFDSEILYN
+100 IEVTTPFTSDILFD

-132 IQTLSRHSNTDW
+132 IQTLSRYSDTDW
-144 RFEAYKLTEQPYE
+144 RMSTYKLTEQPYDE
-157 TINTDVDS
+157 INTDNGHTL
-165 TVLITGD
+165 TVNGD
-172 TLTATND
+172 TITSTKDL
-179 MFTADMVNSVM
+179 FTSDMVGSVIQIAYYVEAVHTKSAGEVVEKKVRRYM
-190 QIEHFMK
+190 QGQTIEK
-197 AVTTSEVGKVIKRT
+197 TYNNINYNVG
-211 EFVWDSNGE
+211 S
-220 HGHDVTTTEYTNID
+220 Y
-234 YTTKQ
+234 
-239 FSTDEDVSW
+239 STDTELSW

-253 GTWSGTAYIKISN
+253 GTWDGTVKLQISN
-266 DKGKTWK
+266 NDGQTWK
-273 DYRVYTSQNDYN
+273 DYRTYTSKNDYN
-285 VTDTGKIVPSA
+285 VTDTGKIEA
-296 MLKIE
+296 GARLKYIS
-301 TDLKSGTI
+301 DIKGGSV
-309 NIDLSFMPYTNYG
+309 NCDLSIMPFTQYG
-322 IVEIKEFIDSKH
+322 IVEIKSVTDAKNA
-334 VKVNV
+334 KVNV
-339 LNGVVENEATSKWKL
+339 LNGIKEGEPSYQWKL
-354 GSWSRGNGYP
+354 GSWNRGSGYP

-376 AATNKNPN
+376 AATNKKPN

-410 SITLPVINR
+410 AITLPVINR
-419 KMYEIRHLVP
+419 KMYEIRHLIP

-510 RVRGYLTITSAYAQ
+510 LVKGHLAVTSAYAQ

-532 IRNDGEINCLTY
+532 VRDDGQLNCLTY

-555 WVTNGKYLY
+555 FITNGKYRY
-564 CESVSEGE
+564 VESVAEGE
-572 QDSLYTLVERI
+572 QDTIYFVVDRVINNKSV
-583 LNGQK
+583 K
-588 VQCIERMVPLYS
+588 CIERSIPLYTEDNS
-600 DDFNVFLDCYI
+600 DVFLDCYI
-611 EFKSDNQIDN
+611 KVANSIKTDY
-621 INVPH
+621 INAPH
-626 LSGQKVQVVIDG
+626 LVGQMVDIVIDG
-638 KQQPDVVVPDDGLLQ
+638 QQMPSRIVPPTGVIKLDGKANVITVGLPYTTK
-653 LNGSGNNI
+653 I
-661 KIGLPFTSKIRVPSV
+661 KIPNV
-676 EMQMQDGTL
+676 EQQINDGTL

-697 RVYKSFG
+697 RMYKSFG

-729 PVILPKMGMNYST
+729 PVILPKMGINYST

-770 LKDVPGL
+770 LRDVPGL

>member
-22 SSRFDLDQYKSALLE
+22 SSRFDLEQYKSALLE

-87 KYIRVWDFGIYTG
+87 KYIRVWNYGIYTG
-100 IEIETPFDSEILYN
+100 IEVTTPFTSDILFD
-114 LNCSQSGDV
+114 LNCNQSGDV

-132 IQTLSRHSNTDW
+132 IQTLSRYSDTDW
-144 RFEAYKLTEQPYE
+144 RMSTYKLTEQPYDE
-157 TINTDVDS
+157 INTDNGHTL
-165 TVLITGD
+165 TVNGD
-172 TLTATND
+172 TITSTKDL
-179 MFTADMVNSVM
+179 FTQDMVGSVIQIAYYVEAVHTKSAGEVVEKKVKRYM
-190 QIEHFMK
+190 QAQTIEK
-197 AVTTSEVGKVIKRT
+197 TYNNINYNVGA
-211 EFVWDSNGE
+211 
-220 HGHDVTTTEYTNID
+220 
-234 YTTKQ
+234 
-239 FSTDEDVSW
+239 FSTDTELSW

-253 GTWSGTAYIKISN
+253 GTWEGTVKLQISN
-266 DKGKTWK
+266 NDGQTWK
-273 DYRVYTSQNDYN
+273 DYRTYTSKNDYN
-285 VTDTGKIVPSA
+285 VTDTGKIEA
-296 MLKIE
+296 GARLKYVSDI
-301 TDLKSGTI
+301 KSGSV
-309 NIDLSFMPYTNYG
+309 NCDLSIMPFTQYG
-322 IVEIKEFIDSKH
+322 IVEIKSVTDAKNA
-334 VKVNV
+334 KVNV
-339 LNGVVENEATSKWKL
+339 LNGIKEGEPSYQWKL
-354 GSWSRGNGYP
+354 GSWNRGRGYP

-376 AATNKNPN
+376 AATDSKPN
-384 YIWMSRTGDYP
+384 FIWFSRTGDYP

-410 SITLPVINR
+410 AITLPVINR
-419 KMYEIRHLVP
+419 KMCEIRHLVP

-444 SGDKTITP
+444 RGDKTITP

-510 RVRGYLTITSAYAQ
+510 LVKGHVAVTSAYAQ

-532 IRNDGEINCLTY
+532 VRDDGQLNCLTY

-555 WVTNGKYLY
+555 FVTNGKYRY
-564 CESVSEGE
+564 VESVAEGE
-572 QDSLYTLVERI
+572 QDTIYFVVDRVI
-583 LNGQK
+583 NNK
-588 VQCIERMVPLYS
+588 NVKCIERSIPLYTEDNS
-600 DDFNVFLDCYI
+600 DVFLDCYVKVANSI
-611 EFKSDNQIDN
+611 KTDY
-621 INVPH
+621 INAPH
-626 LSGQKVQVVIDG
+626 LVGQMVDIVVDGQQMPSREVPPTGVIKLDG
-638 KQQPDVVVPDDGLLQ
+638 KANVITVGLPYITK
-653 LNGSGNNI
+653 I
-661 KIGLPFTSKIRVPSV
+661 KIPNV
-676 EMQMQDGTL
+676 EQQINDGTL

-697 RVYKSFG
+697 RMYKSFG

-729 PVILPKMGMNYST
+729 PVILPKMGINYST

-770 LKDVPGL
+770 LRDVPGL

>member
-1 MSNPIYISQLAFTTG
+1 MSNPLYISQLAFTTG

-22 SSRFDLDQYKSALLE
+22 SSRFDLEQYKSALLE

-87 KYIRVWDFGIYTG
+87 KYIRVWNYGIYTG
-100 IEIETPFDSEILYN
+100 IEVTTPFTSDILFD
-114 LNCSQSGDV
+114 LNCNQSGDV

-132 IQTLSRHSNTDW
+132 IQTLSRYSDTDW
-144 RFEAYKLTEQPYE
+144 RMSTYKLTEQPYDE
-157 TINTDVDS
+157 INTDNGHTL
-165 TVLITGD
+165 TVNGD
-172 TLTATND
+172 TITSTKDL
-179 MFTADMVNSVM
+179 FTQDMVGSVIQIAYYVEAVHTKSVGEVVEKKVKRYM
-190 QIEHFMK
+190 QAQTIEK
-197 AVTTSEVGKVIKRT
+197 TYNNINYNVGA
-211 EFVWDSNGE
+211 
-220 HGHDVTTTEYTNID
+220 
-234 YTTKQ
+234 
-239 FSTDEDVSW
+239 FSTDTELSW

-253 GTWSGTAYIKISN
+253 GTWEGTVKLQISN
-266 DKGKTWK
+266 NDGQTWK
-273 DYRVYTSQNDYN
+273 DYRTYTSKNDYN
-285 VTDTGKIVPSA
+285 VTDTGKIEA
-296 MLKIE
+296 GARLKYVSDI
-301 TDLKSGTI
+301 KSGSV
-309 NIDLSFMPYTNYG
+309 NCDLSIMPFTQYG
-322 IVEIKEFIDSKH
+322 IVEIKSVTDAKNA
-334 VKVNV
+334 KVNV
-339 LNGVVENEATSKWKL
+339 LNGIKAGEPSYQWKL
-354 GSWSRGNGYP
+354 GSWNRGRGYP

-376 AATNKNPN
+376 AATDSKPN
-384 YIWMSRTGDYP
+384 FIWFSRTGDYP

-410 SITLPVINR
+410 AITLPVINR
-419 KMYEIRHLVP
+419 KMCEIRHLVP

-444 SGDKTITP
+444 RGDKTITP

-510 RVRGYLTITSAYAQ
+510 LVKGHLAVTSAYAQ

-532 IRNDGEINCLTY
+532 VRDDGQLNCLTY

-555 WVTNGKYLY
+555 FVTNGKYRY
-564 CESVSEGE
+564 VESVAEGE
-572 QDSLYTLVERI
+572 QDTIYFVVDRVINNKSV
-583 LNGQK
+583 K
-588 VQCIERMVPLYS
+588 CIERSIPLYTEDNS
-600 DDFNVFLDCYI
+600 DVFLDCYVKVANSI
-611 EFKSDNQIDN
+611 KTDY
-621 INVPH
+621 INAPH
-626 LSGQKVQVVIDG
+626 LIGQMVDIVIDG
-638 KQQPDVVVPDDGLLQ
+638 QQMPSRVVPPTGVIKLDGKANVITVGLPYTTK
-653 LNGSGNNI
+653 I
-661 KIGLPFTSKIRVPSV
+661 KIPSV
-676 EMQMQDGTL
+676 EQQINDGTL

-697 RVYKSFG
+697 RMYKSFG

-729 PVILPKMGMNYST
+729 PVILPKMGTNYST

-770 LKDVPGL
+770 LRDVPGL

>member
-1 MSNPIYISQLAFTTG
+1 MSNPLYISQLAFTTG

-22 SSRFDLDQYKSALLE
+22 SSRFDLEQYKSALLE

-87 KYIRVWDFGIYTG
+87 KYIRVWNYGIYTG
-100 IEIETPFDSEILYN
+100 IEVTTPFTSDILFD
-114 LNCSQSGDV
+114 LNCNQSGDV

-132 IQTLSRHSNTDW
+132 IQTLSRYSDTDW
-144 RFEAYKLTEQPYE
+144 RMSTYKLTEQPYDE
-157 TINTDVDS
+157 INTDNGHTL
-165 TVLITGD
+165 TVNGD
-172 TLTATND
+172 TITSTKDL
-179 MFTADMVNSVM
+179 FTQDMVGSVIQIAYYVEAVHTKSAGEVVEKKVKRYM
-190 QIEHFMK
+190 QAQTIEK
-197 AVTTSEVGKVIKRT
+197 TYNNINYNVGA
-211 EFVWDSNGE
+211 
-220 HGHDVTTTEYTNID
+220 
-234 YTTKQ
+234 
-239 FSTDEDVSW
+239 FSTDTELSW

-253 GTWSGTAYIKISN
+253 GTWEGTVKLQISN
-266 DKGKTWK
+266 NDGQTWK
-273 DYRVYTSQNDYN
+273 DYRTYTSKNDYN
-285 VTDTGKIVPSA
+285 VTDTGKIEA
-296 MLKIE
+296 GARLKYVSDI
-301 TDLKSGTI
+301 KSGSV
-309 NIDLSFMPYTNYG
+309 NCDLSIMPFTQYG
-322 IVEIKEFIDSKH
+322 IVEIKSVTDAKNA
-334 VKVNV
+334 KVNV
-339 LNGVVENEATSKWKL
+339 LNGIKEGEPSYQWKL
-354 GSWSRGNGYP
+354 GSWNRGRGYP

-376 AATNKNPN
+376 AATDSKPN
-384 YIWMSRTGDYP
+384 FIWFSRTGDYP

-410 SITLPVINR
+410 AITLPVINR
-419 KMYEIRHLVP
+419 KMCEIRHLVP

-444 SGDKTITP
+444 RGDKTITP

-510 RVRGYLTITSAYAQ
+510 LVKGHLAVTSAYAQ

-532 IRNDGEINCLTY
+532 VRDDGQLNCLTY

-555 WVTNGKYLY
+555 FVTNGKYRY
-564 CESVSEGE
+564 VESVAEGE
-572 QDSLYTLVERI
+572 QDTIYFVVDRVINNKSV
-583 LNGQK
+583 K
-588 VQCIERMVPLYS
+588 CIERSIPLYTEDNS
-600 DDFNVFLDCYI
+600 DVFLDCYVKVANSI
-611 EFKSDNQIDN
+611 KTDY
-621 INVPH
+621 INAPH
-626 LSGQKVQVVIDG
+626 LVGQMVDIVVDGQQMPSRVVPPTGVIKLDG
-638 KQQPDVVVPDDGLLQ
+638 KANVITVGLPYTTK
-653 LNGSGNNI
+653 I
-661 KIGLPFTSKIRVPSV
+661 KIPNV
-676 EMQMQDGTL
+676 EQQINDGTL

-697 RVYKSFG
+697 RMYKSFG

-729 PVILPKMGMNYST
+729 PVILPKMGINYST

-770 LKDVPGL
+770 LRDVPGL

>member
-22 SSRFDLDQYKSALLE
+22 SSRFDLEQYKSALLE

-87 KYIRVWDFGIYTG
+87 KYIRVWNYGIYTG
-100 IEIETPFDSEILYN
+100 IEVTTPFTSDILFD
-114 LNCSQSGDV
+114 LNCNQSGDV

-132 IQTLSRHSNTDW
+132 IQTLSRYSDTDW
-144 RFEAYKLTEQPYE
+144 RMSTYKLTEQPYDE
-157 TINTDVDS
+157 INTDNGHTL
-165 TVLITGD
+165 TVNGD
-172 TLTATND
+172 TITSTKDL
-179 MFTADMVNSVM
+179 FTQDMVGSVI
-190 QIEHFMK
+190 QIAYYVE
-197 AVTTSEVGKVIKRT
+197 AVHTKSAGEVVEKRVHRGLLPLLIEKT
-211 EFVWDSNGE
+211 YN
-220 HGHDVTTTEYTNID
+220 NIN
-234 YTTKQ
+234 YNVENY
-239 FSTDEDVSW
+239 STDTELSW

-253 GTWSGTAYIKISN
+253 GTWEGTVKIQISN
-266 DKGKTWK
+266 NDGQTWK
-273 DYRVYTSQNDYN
+273 DYRTYTSKNDYN
-285 VTDTGKIVPSA
+285 VTDTGKIEA
-296 MLKIE
+296 GARLKYVSDI
-301 TDLKSGTI
+301 KSGSV
-309 NIDLSFMPYTNYG
+309 NCDLSIMPFTQYG
-322 IVEIKEFIDSKH
+322 VVEIKSVTDAKNA
-334 VKVNV
+334 KVNV
-339 LNGVVENEATSKWKL
+339 LNGIKEGEPSYQWKL
-354 GSWSRGNGYP
+354 GSWNRGRGYP

-376 AATNKNPN
+376 AATDSKPN
-384 YIWMSRTGDYP
+384 FIWFSRTGDYP

-410 SITLPVINR
+410 AITLPVINR
-419 KMYEIRHLVP
+419 KMCEIRHLVP

-444 SGDKTITP
+444 RGDKTITP

-466 SCEPQFI
+466 KCEPQFI

-510 RVRGYLTITSAYAQ
+510 LVKGHLAVTSAYAQ

-532 IRNDGEINCLTY
+532 VRDDGQLNCLTY

-555 WVTNGKYLY
+555 FVTNGKYRY
-564 CESVSEGE
+564 VENVAEGDQDTIYFIVDRVINNKSV
-572 QDSLYTLVERI
+572 
-583 LNGQK
+583 K
-588 VQCIERMVPLYS
+588 CIERSIPLYTE
-600 DDFNVFLDCYI
+600 DNYDVFLDCYI
-611 EFKSDNQIDN
+611 KVANSIKTDY
-621 INVPH
+621 INAPH
-626 LSGQKVQVVIDG
+626 LVGQMVDIVIDG
-638 KQQPDVVVPDDGLLQ
+638 QQMPSRVVPPTGVIKLDGKANVITVGLPYTTK
-653 LNGSGNNI
+653 I
-661 KIGLPFTSKIRVPSV
+661 KIPNV
-676 EMQMQDGTL
+676 EQQINDGTL

-697 RVYKSFG
+697 RMYKSFG

-729 PVILPKMGMNYST
+729 PVILPKMGINYST

-770 LKDVPGL
+770 LRDVPGL

>member
-1 MSNPIYISQLAFTTG
+1 MSNPLYISQLAFTTG

-22 SSRFDLDQYKSALLE
+22 SSRFDLEQYKSALLE

-87 KYIRVWDFGIYTG
+87 KYIRVWNYGIYTG
-100 IEIETPFDSEILYN
+100 IEVTTPFTSDILFD
-114 LNCSQSGDV
+114 LNCNQSGDV

-132 IQTLSRHSNTDW
+132 IQTLSRYSDTDW
-144 RFEAYKLTEQPYE
+144 RMSTYKLTEQPYDE
-157 TINTDVDS
+157 INTDNGHTL
-165 TVLITGD
+165 TVNGD
-172 TLTATND
+172 TITSTKDL
-179 MFTADMVNSVM
+179 FTQDMVGSVI
-190 QIEHFMK
+190 QIAYYVE
-197 AVTTSEVGKVIKRT
+197 AVHTKSAGEVVEKRVHRGLLPLLIEKT
-211 EFVWDSNGE
+211 YN
-220 HGHDVTTTEYTNID
+220 NIN
-234 YTTKQ
+234 YNVENY
-239 FSTDEDVSW
+239 STDTELSW

-253 GTWSGTAYIKISN
+253 GTWEGTVKIQISN
-266 DKGKTWK
+266 NDGQTWK
-273 DYRVYTSQNDYN
+273 DYRTYTSKNDYN
-285 VTDTGKIVPSA
+285 VTDTGKIEA
-296 MLKIE
+296 GARLKYVSDI
-301 TDLKSGTI
+301 KSGSV
-309 NIDLSFMPYTNYG
+309 NCDLSIMPFTQYG
-322 IVEIKEFIDSKH
+322 IVEIKSVTDAKNA
-334 VKVNV
+334 KVNV
-339 LNGVVENEATSKWKL
+339 LNGIKEGEPSYQWKL
-354 GSWSRGNGYP
+354 GSWNRGRGYP

-376 AATNKNPN
+376 AATDSKPN
-384 YIWMSRTGDYP
+384 FIWFSRTGDYP

-410 SITLPVINR
+410 AITLPVINR
-419 KMYEIRHLVP
+419 KMCEIRHLVP

-444 SGDKTITP
+444 RGDKTITP

-510 RVRGYLTITSAYAQ
+510 LVKGHVAVTSAYAQ

-532 IRNDGEINCLTY
+532 VRDDGQLNCLTY

-555 WVTNGKYLY
+555 FVTNGKYRY
-564 CESVSEGE
+564 VESVAEGE
-572 QDSLYTLVERI
+572 QDTIYFIVDRVINNKSV
-583 LNGQK
+583 K
-588 VQCIERMVPLYS
+588 CIERSIPLYTEDNS
-600 DDFNVFLDCYI
+600 DVFLDCYVKVANSI
-611 EFKSDNQIDN
+611 KTDY
-621 INVPH
+621 INAPH
-626 LSGQKVQVVIDG
+626 LVGQMVDIVIDG
-638 KQQPDVVVPDDGLLQ
+638 QQMPSRVVPPTGVIKLDGKANVITVGLPYTTK
-653 LNGSGNNI
+653 I
-661 KIGLPFTSKIRVPSV
+661 KIPSV
-676 EMQMQDGTL
+676 EQQINDGTL

-697 RVYKSFG
+697 RMYKSFG

-729 PVILPKMGMNYST
+729 PVILPKMGINYST

-770 LKDVPGL
+770 LRDVPGL

>member
-22 SSRFDLDQYKSALLE
+22 SSRFDLEQYKSALLE

-87 KYIRVWDFGIYTG
+87 KYIRVWNYGIYTG
-100 IEIETPFDSEILYN
+100 IEVTTPFTSDILFD
-114 LNCSQSGDV
+114 LNCNQSGDV

-132 IQTLSRHSNTDW
+132 IQTLSRYSDTDW
-144 RFEAYKLTEQPYE
+144 RMSTYKLTEQPYDE
-157 TINTDVDS
+157 INTDNGHTL
-165 TVLITGD
+165 TVNGD
-172 TLTATND
+172 TITSTKDL
-179 MFTADMVNSVM
+179 FTQDMVGSVIQIAYYVEAVHTKSAGEVVEKKVKRYM
-190 QIEHFMK
+190 QAQTIEK
-197 AVTTSEVGKVIKRT
+197 TYNNINYNVGAFSNDT
-211 EFVWDSNGE
+211 EL
-220 HGHDVTTTEYTNID
+220 
-234 YTTKQ
+234 
-239 FSTDEDVSW
+239 SW

-253 GTWSGTAYIKISN
+253 GTWEGTVKLQISN
-266 DKGKTWK
+266 NDGQTWK
-273 DYRVYTSQNDYN
+273 DYRTYTSKNDYN
-285 VTDTGKIVPSA
+285 VTDTGKIEA
-296 MLKIE
+296 GARLKYVSDI
-301 TDLKSGTI
+301 KSGSV
-309 NIDLSFMPYTNYG
+309 NCDLSIMPFTQYG
-322 IVEIKEFIDSKH
+322 IVEIKSVTDAKNA
-334 VKVNV
+334 KVNV
-339 LNGVVENEATSKWKL
+339 LNGIKEGEPSYQWKL
-354 GSWSRGNGYP
+354 GSWNRGRGYP

-376 AATNKNPN
+376 AATDSKPN
-384 YIWMSRTGDYP
+384 FIWFSRTGDYP

-410 SITLPVINR
+410 AITLPVINR
-419 KMYEIRHLVP
+419 KMCEIRHLVP

-444 SGDKTITP
+444 RGDKTITP

-510 RVRGYLTITSAYAQ
+510 LVKGHLAVTSAYAQ

-532 IRNDGEINCLTY
+532 VRDDGQLNCLTY

-555 WVTNGKYLY
+555 FVTNGKYRY
-564 CESVSEGE
+564 VESVAEGE
-572 QDSLYTLVERI
+572 QDTIYFVVDRVINNKSV
-583 LNGQK
+583 K
-588 VQCIERMVPLYS
+588 CIERSIPLYTEDNS
-600 DDFNVFLDCYI
+600 DVFLDCYVKVANSI
-611 EFKSDNQIDN
+611 KTDY
-621 INVPH
+621 INAPH
-626 LSGQKVQVVIDG
+626 LVGQMVDIVIDG
-638 KQQPDVVVPDDGLLQ
+638 QQMPSRVVPPTGVIKLDGKANVITVGLPYTTK
-653 LNGSGNNI
+653 I
-661 KIGLPFTSKIRVPSV
+661 KIPNV
-676 EMQMQDGTL
+676 EQQINDGTL

-697 RVYKSFG
+697 RMYKSFG

-729 PVILPKMGMNYST
+729 PVILPKMGINYST

-770 LKDVPGL
+770 LRDVPGL

>member
-22 SSRFDLDQYKSALLE
+22 SSRFDLEQYKSALLE

-87 KYIRVWDFGIYTG
+87 KYIRVWNYGIYTG
-100 IEIETPFDSEILYN
+100 IEVTTPFTSDILFD
-114 LNCSQSGDV
+114 LNCNQSGDV

-132 IQTLSRHSNTDW
+132 IQTLSRYSDTDW
-144 RFEAYKLTEQPYE
+144 RMSTYKLTEQPYDE
-157 TINTDVDS
+157 INTDNGHTL
-165 TVLITGD
+165 TVNGD
-172 TLTATND
+172 TITSTKDL
-179 MFTADMVNSVM
+179 FTQDMVGSVIQIAYYVEAVHTKSAGEVVEKKVKRYM
-190 QIEHFMK
+190 QAQTIEK
-197 AVTTSEVGKVIKRT
+197 TYNNINYNVGA
-211 EFVWDSNGE
+211 
-220 HGHDVTTTEYTNID
+220 
-234 YTTKQ
+234 
-239 FSTDEDVSW
+239 FSTDTELSW

-253 GTWSGTAYIKISN
+253 GTWEGTVKLQISN
-266 DKGKTWK
+266 NDGQTWK
-273 DYRVYTSQNDYN
+273 DYRTYTSKNDYN
-285 VTDTGKIVPSA
+285 VTDTGKIEA
-296 MLKIE
+296 GARLKYVSDI
-301 TDLKSGTI
+301 KSGSV
-309 NIDLSFMPYTNYG
+309 NCDLSIMPFTQYG
-322 IVEIKEFIDSKH
+322 IVEIKSVTDAKNA
-334 VKVNV
+334 KVNV
-339 LNGVVENEATSKWKL
+339 LNGIKEGEPSYQWKL
-354 GSWSRGNGYP
+354 GSWNRGRGYP

-376 AATNKNPN
+376 AATDSKPN
-384 YIWMSRTGDYP
+384 FIWFSRTGDYP

-410 SITLPVINR
+410 AITLPVINR
-419 KMYEIRHLVP
+419 KMCEIRHLVP

-444 SGDKTITP
+444 RGDKTITP

-510 RVRGYLTITSAYAQ
+510 LVKGHVAVTSAYAQ

-532 IRNDGEINCLTY
+532 VRDDGQLNCLTY

-555 WVTNGKYLY
+555 FVTNGKYRY
-564 CESVSEGE
+564 VESVAEGE
-572 QDSLYTLVERI
+572 QDTIYFVVDRVI
-583 LNGQK
+583 NNK
-588 VQCIERMVPLYS
+588 NVKCIERSIPLYTEDNS
-600 DDFNVFLDCYI
+600 DVFLDCYVKVANSI
-611 EFKSDNQIDN
+611 KTDY
-621 INVPH
+621 INAPH
-626 LSGQKVQVVIDG
+626 LIGQMVDIVIDG
-638 KQQPDVVVPDDGLLQ
+638 QQMPSRVVPPTGVIKLDGKANVITVGLPYTTK
-653 LNGSGNNI
+653 I
-661 KIGLPFTSKIRVPSV
+661 KIPSV
-676 EMQMQDGTL
+676 EQQINDGTL

-697 RVYKSFG
+697 RMYKSFG

-729 PVILPKMGMNYST
+729 PVILPKMGINYST

-770 LKDVPGL
+770 LRDVPGL

>member
-22 SSRFDLDQYKSALLE
+22 SSRFDLEQYKSALLE

-87 KYIRVWDFGIYTG
+87 KYIRVWNYGIYTG
-100 IEIETPFDSEILYN
+100 IEVTTPFTSDILFD
-114 LNCSQSGDV
+114 LNCNQSGDV

-132 IQTLSRHSNTDW
+132 IQTLSRYSDTDW
-144 RFEAYKLTEQPYE
+144 RMSTYKLTEQPYDE
-157 TINTDVDS
+157 INTDNGHTL
-165 TVLITGD
+165 TVNGD
-172 TLTATND
+172 TITSTKDL
-179 MFTADMVNSVM
+179 FTQDMVGSVIQIAYYVEAVHTKSAGEVVEKKVKRYM
-190 QIEHFMK
+190 QAQTIEK
-197 AVTTSEVGKVIKRT
+197 TYNNINYNVGA
-211 EFVWDSNGE
+211 
-220 HGHDVTTTEYTNID
+220 
-234 YTTKQ
+234 
-239 FSTDEDVSW
+239 FSTDTELSW

-253 GTWSGTAYIKISN
+253 GTWEGTVKLQISN
-266 DKGKTWK
+266 NDGQTWK
-273 DYRVYTSQNDYN
+273 DYRTYTSKNDYN
-285 VTDTGKIVPSA
+285 VTDTGKIEA
-296 MLKIE
+296 GARLKYVSDI
-301 TDLKSGTI
+301 KSGSV
-309 NIDLSFMPYTNYG
+309 NCDLSIMPFTQYG
-322 IVEIKEFIDSKH
+322 IVEIKSVTDAKNA
-334 VKVNV
+334 KVNV
-339 LNGVVENEATSKWKL
+339 LNGIKEGEPSYQWKL
-354 GSWSRGNGYP
+354 GSWNRGRGYP

-376 AATNKNPN
+376 AATDSKPN
-384 YIWMSRTGDYP
+384 FIWFSRTGDYP

-410 SITLPVINR
+410 AITLPVINR
-419 KMYEIRHLVP
+419 KMCEIRHLVP

-444 SGDKTITP
+444 RGDKTITP

-510 RVRGYLTITSAYAQ
+510 LVKGHLAVTSAYAQ

-532 IRNDGEINCLTY
+532 VRDDGQLNCLTY

-555 WVTNGKYLY
+555 FVTNGKYRY
-564 CESVSEGE
+564 VESVAEGE
-572 QDSLYTLVERI
+572 QDTIYFVVDRVINNKSV
-583 LNGQK
+583 K
-588 VQCIERMVPLYS
+588 CIERSIPLYTEDNS
-600 DDFNVFLDCYI
+600 DVFLDCYVKVANSI
-611 EFKSDNQIDN
+611 KTDY
-621 INVPH
+621 INAPH
-626 LSGQKVQVVIDG
+626 LVGQMVDIVIDG
-638 KQQPDVVVPDDGLLQ
+638 QQMPSRVVPPTGVIKLDDKANVITVGLPYTTK
-653 LNGSGNNI
+653 I
-661 KIGLPFTSKIRVPSV
+661 KIPSV
-676 EMQMQDGTL
+676 EQQINDGTL

-697 RVYKSFG
+697 RMYKSFG

-729 PVILPKMGMNYST
+729 PVILPKMGINYST

-770 LKDVPGL
+770 LRDVPGL

>member
-1 MSNPIYISQLAFTTG
+1 MSNPLYISQLAFTTG

-22 SSRFDLDQYKSALLE
+22 SSRFDLEQYKSALLE

-87 KYIRVWDFGIYTG
+87 KYIRVWNYGIYTG
-100 IEIETPFDSEILYN
+100 IEVTTPFTSDILFD
-114 LNCSQSGDV
+114 LNCNQSGDV

-132 IQTLSRHSNTDW
+132 IQTLSRYSDTDW
-144 RFEAYKLTEQPYE
+144 RMSTYKLTEQPYDE
-157 TINTDVDS
+157 INTDNGHTL
-165 TVLITGD
+165 TVNGD
-172 TLTATND
+172 TITSTKDL
-179 MFTADMVNSVM
+179 FTQDMVGSVIQIAYYVEAVHTKSAGEVVEKKVKRYM
-190 QIEHFMK
+190 QAQTIEK
-197 AVTTSEVGKVIKRT
+197 TYNNINYNVGA
-211 EFVWDSNGE
+211 
-220 HGHDVTTTEYTNID
+220 
-234 YTTKQ
+234 
-239 FSTDEDVSW
+239 FSTDTELSW

-253 GTWSGTAYIKISN
+253 GTWEGTVKLQISN
-266 DKGKTWK
+266 NDGQTWK
-273 DYRVYTSQNDYN
+273 DYRTYTSKNDYN
-285 VTDTGKIVPSA
+285 VTDTGKIEVGA
-296 MLKIE
+296 RLKYVSDI
-301 TDLKSGTI
+301 KSGSV
-309 NIDLSFMPYTNYG
+309 NCDLSIMPFTQYG
-322 IVEIKEFIDSKH
+322 IVEIKSVTDAKNA
-334 VKVNV
+334 KVNV
-339 LNGVVENEATSKWKL
+339 LNGIKEGEPSYQWKL
-354 GSWSRGNGYP
+354 GSWNRGRGYP

-376 AATNKNPN
+376 AATDSKPN
-384 YIWMSRTGDYP
+384 FIWFSRTGDYP

-410 SITLPVINR
+410 AITLPVINR
-419 KMYEIRHLVP
+419 KMCEIRHLVP

-444 SGDKTITP
+444 RGDKTITP

-510 RVRGYLTITSAYAQ
+510 LVKGHVAVTSAYAQ

-532 IRNDGEINCLTY
+532 VRDDGQLNCLTY

-555 WVTNGKYLY
+555 FVTNGKYRY
-564 CESVSEGE
+564 VESVAEGE
-572 QDSLYTLVERI
+572 QDTIYFVVDRVI
-583 LNGQK
+583 NNK
-588 VQCIERMVPLYS
+588 NVKCIERSIPLYTEDNS
-600 DDFNVFLDCYI
+600 DVFLDCYVKVANSI
-611 EFKSDNQIDN
+611 KTDY
-621 INVPH
+621 INAPH
-626 LSGQKVQVVIDG
+626 LVGQMVDIVVDGQQMPSREVPPTGVIKLDG
-638 KQQPDVVVPDDGLLQ
+638 KANVITVGLPYTTK
-653 LNGSGNNI
+653 I
-661 KIGLPFTSKIRVPSV
+661 KIPSV
-676 EMQMQDGTL
+676 EQQINDGTL

-697 RVYKSFG
+697 RMYKSFG

-729 PVILPKMGMNYST
+729 PVILPKMGINYST

-770 LKDVPGL
+770 LRDVPGL

>member
-1 MSNPIYISQLAFTTG
+1 MSNPLYISQLAFTTG

-22 SSRFDLDQYKSALLE
+22 SSRFDLEQYKSALLE

-87 KYIRVWDFGIYTG
+87 KYIRVWNYGIYTG
-100 IEIETPFDSEILYN
+100 IEVTTPFTSDILFD
-114 LNCSQSGDV
+114 LNCNQSGDV

-132 IQTLSRHSNTDW
+132 IQTLSRYSDTDW
-144 RFEAYKLTEQPYE
+144 RMSTYKLTEQPYDE
-157 TINTDVDS
+157 INTDNGHTL
-165 TVLITGD
+165 TVNGD
-172 TLTATND
+172 TITSTKDL
-179 MFTADMVNSVM
+179 FTQDMVGSVIQIAYYVEAVHTKSAGEVVEKKVKRYM
-190 QIEHFMK
+190 QAQTIEK
-197 AVTTSEVGKVIKRT
+197 TYNNINYNVGA
-211 EFVWDSNGE
+211 
-220 HGHDVTTTEYTNID
+220 
-234 YTTKQ
+234 
-239 FSTDEDVSW
+239 FSTDTELSW

-253 GTWSGTAYIKISN
+253 GTWEGTVKLQISN
-266 DKGKTWK
+266 NDGQTWK
-273 DYRVYTSQNDYN
+273 DYRTYTSKNDYN
-285 VTDTGKIVPSA
+285 VTDTGKIEA
-296 MLKIE
+296 GARLKYVSDI
-301 TDLKSGTI
+301 KSGSV
-309 NIDLSFMPYTNYG
+309 NCDLSIMPFTQYG
-322 IVEIKEFIDSKH
+322 IVEIKSVTDAKNA
-334 VKVNV
+334 KVNV
-339 LNGVVENEATSKWKL
+339 LNGIKEGEPSYQWKL
-354 GSWSRGNGYP
+354 GSWNRGRGYP

-376 AATNKNPN
+376 AATDSKPN
-384 YIWMSRTGDYP
+384 FIWFSRTGDYP

-410 SITLPVINR
+410 AITLPVINR
-419 KMYEIRHLVP
+419 KMCEIRHLVP

-444 SGDKTITP
+444 RGDKTITP

-510 RVRGYLTITSAYAQ
+510 LVKGHLAVTSAYAQ

-532 IRNDGEINCLTY
+532 VRDDGQLNCLTY

-555 WVTNGKYLY
+555 FVTNGKYRY
-564 CESVSEGE
+564 VESVAEGE
-572 QDSLYTLVERI
+572 QDTIYFVVDRVI
-583 LNGQK
+583 NNK
-588 VQCIERMVPLYS
+588 NVKCIERSIPLYTEDNS
-600 DDFNVFLDCYI
+600 DVFLDCYVKVANSI
-611 EFKSDNQIDN
+611 KTDY
-621 INVPH
+621 INAPH
-626 LSGQKVQVVIDG
+626 LVGQMVDIVVDGQQMPSREVPPTGVIKLDG
-638 KQQPDVVVPDDGLLQ
+638 KANVITVGLPYTTK
-653 LNGSGNNI
+653 I
-661 KIGLPFTSKIRVPSV
+661 KIPSV
-676 EMQMQDGTL
+676 EQQINDGTL

-697 RVYKSFG
+697 RMYKSFG

-729 PVILPKMGMNYST
+729 PVILPKMGINYST

-770 LKDVPGL
+770 LRDVPGL

>member
-22 SSRFDLDQYKSALLE
+22 SSRFDLEQYKSALLE

-87 KYIRVWDFGIYTG
+87 KYVRVWNYGIYTG
-100 IEIETPFDSEILYN
+100 IEVTTPFTSDILFD
-114 LNCSQSGDV
+114 LNCNQSGDV

-132 IQTLSRHSNTDW
+132 IQTLSRYSDTDW
-144 RFEAYKLTEQPYE
+144 RMSTYKLTEQPYDE
-157 TINTDVDS
+157 INTDNGHTL
-165 TVLITGD
+165 TVNGD
-172 TLTATND
+172 TITSTKDL
-179 MFTADMVNSVM
+179 FTQDMVGSVIQIAYYVEAVHTKSAGEVVEKKVKRYM
-190 QIEHFMK
+190 QAQTIEK
-197 AVTTSEVGKVIKRT
+197 TYNNINYNVGA
-211 EFVWDSNGE
+211 
-220 HGHDVTTTEYTNID
+220 
-234 YTTKQ
+234 
-239 FSTDEDVSW
+239 FSTDTELSW

-253 GTWSGTAYIKISN
+253 GTWEGTVKLQISN
-266 DKGKTWK
+266 NDGQTWK
-273 DYRVYTSQNDYN
+273 DYRTYTSKNDYN
-285 VTDTGKIVPSA
+285 VTDTGKIEA
-296 MLKIE
+296 GARLKYVSDI
-301 TDLKSGTI
+301 KSGSV
-309 NIDLSFMPYTNYG
+309 NCDLSIMPFTQYG
-322 IVEIKEFIDSKH
+322 IVEIKSVTDAKNA
-334 VKVNV
+334 KVNV
-339 LNGVVENEATSKWKL
+339 LNGIKEGEPSYQWKL
-354 GSWSRGNGYP
+354 GSWNRGRGYP

-376 AATNKNPN
+376 AATDSKPN
-384 YIWMSRTGDYP
+384 FIWFSRTGDYP

-410 SITLPVINR
+410 AITLPVINR
-419 KMYEIRHLVP
+419 KMCEIRHLVP

-444 SGDKTITP
+444 RGDKTITP

-510 RVRGYLTITSAYAQ
+510 LVKGHLAVTSAYAQ

-532 IRNDGEINCLTY
+532 VRDDGQLNCLTY

-555 WVTNGKYLY
+555 FVTNGKYRY
-564 CESVSEGE
+564 VESVAEGE
-572 QDSLYTLVERI
+572 QDTIYFVVDRVINNKSV
-583 LNGQK
+583 K
-588 VQCIERMVPLYS
+588 CIERSIPLYTEDNS
-600 DDFNVFLDCYI
+600 DVFLDCYVKVANSI
-611 EFKSDNQIDN
+611 KTDY
-621 INVPH
+621 INAPH
-626 LSGQKVQVVIDG
+626 LVGQMVDIVIDG
-638 KQQPDVVVPDDGLLQ
+638 QQMPSRVVPPTGVIKLDGKANVITVGLPYTTK
-653 LNGSGNNI
+653 I
-661 KIGLPFTSKIRVPSV
+661 KIPNV
-676 EMQMQDGTL
+676 EQQINDGTL
-685 QGRVATVSRVVL
+685 QGRVATVSTVVL
-697 RVYKSFG
+697 RMYKSFG

-729 PVILPKMGMNYST
+729 PVILPKMGINYST

-770 LKDVPGL
+770 LRDVPGL

>member
-22 SSRFDLDQYKSALLE
+22 SSRFDLEQYKSALLE

-87 KYIRVWDFGIYTG
+87 KYIRVWNYGIYTG
-100 IEIETPFDSEILYN
+100 IEVTTPFTSDILFD
-114 LNCSQSGDV
+114 LNCNQSGDV

-132 IQTLSRHSNTDW
+132 IQTLSRYSDTDW
-144 RFEAYKLTEQPYE
+144 RMSTYKLTEQPYDE
-157 TINTDVDS
+157 INTDNGHTL
-165 TVLITGD
+165 TVNGD
-172 TLTATND
+172 TITSTKDL
-179 MFTADMVNSVM
+179 FTQDMVGSVIQIAYYVEAVHTKSAGEVVEKKVKRYM
-190 QIEHFMK
+190 QAQTIEK
-197 AVTTSEVGKVIKRT
+197 TYNNINYNVGA
-211 EFVWDSNGE
+211 
-220 HGHDVTTTEYTNID
+220 
-234 YTTKQ
+234 
-239 FSTDEDVSW
+239 FSTDTELSW

-253 GTWSGTAYIKISN
+253 GTWEGTVKLQISN
-266 DKGKTWK
+266 NDGQTWK
-273 DYRVYTSQNDYN
+273 DYRTYTSKNDYN
-285 VTDTGKIVPSA
+285 VTDTGKIEA
-296 MLKIE
+296 GARLKYVSDI
-301 TDLKSGTI
+301 KSGSV
-309 NIDLSFMPYTNYG
+309 NCDLSIMPFTQYG
-322 IVEIKEFIDSKH
+322 IVEIKSVTDAKNA
-334 VKVNV
+334 KVNV
-339 LNGVVENEATSKWKL
+339 LNGIKEGEPSYQWKL
-354 GSWSRGNGYP
+354 GSWNRGRGYP

-376 AATNKNPN
+376 AATDSKPN
-384 YIWMSRTGDYP
+384 FIWFSRTGDYP

-410 SITLPVINR
+410 AITLPVINR
-419 KMYEIRHLVP
+419 KMCEIRHLVP

-444 SGDKTITP
+444 RGDKTITP

-498 YTGQDLTLFVKT
+498 YTGQDLILFVKT
-510 RVRGYLTITSAYAQ
+510 LVKGHLAVTSAYAQ

-532 IRNDGEINCLTY
+532 VRDDGQLNCLTY

-555 WVTNGKYLY
+555 FVTNGKYRY
-564 CESVSEGE
+564 VESVAEGE
-572 QDSLYTLVERI
+572 QDTIYFVVDRVINNKSV
-583 LNGQK
+583 K
-588 VQCIERMVPLYS
+588 CIERSIPLYTEDNS
-600 DDFNVFLDCYI
+600 DVFLDCYVKVANSI
-611 EFKSDNQIDN
+611 KTDY
-621 INVPH
+621 INAPH
-626 LSGQKVQVVIDG
+626 LVGQMVDIVIDG
-638 KQQPDVVVPDDGLLQ
+638 QQMPSRVVPPTGVIKLDGKA
-653 LNGSGNNI
+653 NVI
-661 KIGLPFTSKIRVPSV
+661 TVGLPYTTKIKVPNV
-676 EMQMQDGTL
+676 EQQINDGTL

-697 RVYKSFG
+697 RMYKSFG

-729 PVILPKMGMNYST
+729 PVILPKMGINYST

-770 LKDVPGL
+770 LRDVPGL

>member
-1 MSNPIYISQLAFTTG
+1 MSNPLYISQLAFTTG

-22 SSRFDLDQYKSALLE
+22 SSRFDLEQYKSALLE

-74 TNTNNSFMLEFGD
+74 TNTNNSFMLEFGHL
-87 KYIRVWDFGIYTG
+87 YIRVWRNGEYTNL
-100 IEIETPFDSEILYN
+100 EINTPFEDEIIN
-114 LNCSQSGDV
+114 DLNIIQSGDV

-132 IQTLSRHSNTDW
+132 IQTLSRYSDTDW
-144 RFEAYKLTEQPYE
+144 RMSAYKLTEQPYDE
-157 TINTDVDS
+157 INTDNGHTL
-165 TVLITGD
+165 TVNGD
-172 TLTATND
+172 TITSTKDL
-179 MFTADMVNSVM
+179 FTQDMVGSVI
-190 QIEHFMK
+190 QIAYYIE
-197 AVTTSEVGKVIKRT
+197 AVHTSKT
-211 EFVWDSNGE
+211 GE
-220 HGHDVTTTEYTNID
+220 AVEKKYGAGRFSKYEKTVYNNID
-234 YTTKQ
+234 YNIER
-239 FSTDEDVSW
+239 FSTDVELSW

-253 GTWSGTAYIKISN
+253 GTWEGTVKIQISN
-266 DKGKTWK
+266 NDGQTWK
-273 DYRVYTSQNDYN
+273 DYRTYTSKSDYN
-285 VTDTGKIVPSA
+285 VTDSGKIEA
-296 MLKIE
+296 GARLKYIS
-301 TDLKSGTI
+301 DIQKGSV
-309 NIDLSFMPYTNYG
+309 NCDLSILPFMQY
-322 IVEIKEFIDSKH
+322 
-334 VKVNV
+334 
-339 LNGVVENEATSKWKL
+339 GVVEITSIENGKTAKVNILNGIKKGEPSHKWKL
-354 GSWSRGNGYP
+354 GSWNRGSGYP

-376 AATNKNPN
+376 AATNKKPN

-410 SITLPVINR
+410 AITLPVINR
-419 KMYEIRHLVP
+419 KMCEIRHLIP

-555 WVTNGKYLY
+555 FVTNGKYLY

-572 QDSLYTLVERI
+572 QDSLYTLVERT
-583 LNGQK
+583 LQGKK
-588 VQCIERMVPLYS
+588 VKCIERMVPLYS
-600 DDFNVFLDCYI
+600 DGVNVFLDCYV
-611 EFKSDNQIDN
+611 EFKSSNAIDSIN
-621 INVPH
+621 IPH
-626 LSGQKVQVVIDG
+626 LSGQTVQVVIDD
-638 KQQPDVVVPDDGLLQ
+638 KQQPDMVVPDDGLLQ
-653 LNGSGNNI
+653 LNVSGSNI
-661 KIGLPFTSKIRVPSV
+661 KIGLPFTSKIRIPSV

-697 RVYKSFG
+697 RMYKSFG
-704 GKVGRT
+704 GKIGRT
-710 FDRMDDITLPPN
+710 FDRMDDITLSPN

-729 PVILPKMGMNYST
+729 PVILPKMGINYST

-770 LKDVPGL
+770 LRDVPGL

>member
-1 MSNPIYISQLAFTTG
+1 MSNPLYISQLAFTTG

-22 SSRFDLDQYKSALLE
+22 SSRFDLEQYKSALLE

-87 KYIRVWDFGIYTG
+87 KYIRVWNYGIYTG
-100 IEIETPFDSEILYN
+100 IEITTPFTSDILFD
-114 LNCSQSGDV
+114 LNCNQSGDV

-132 IQTLSRHSNTDW
+132 IQTLSRYSDTDW
-144 RFEAYKLTEQPYE
+144 RMSTYKLTEQPYDE
-157 TINTDVDS
+157 INTDNGHTL
-165 TVLITGD
+165 TVNGD
-172 TLTATND
+172 TITSTKDL
-179 MFTADMVNSVM
+179 FTQDMVGSVIQIAYYVEAVHTKSAGEVVEKKVKRYM
-190 QIEHFMK
+190 QAQTIEK
-197 AVTTSEVGKVIKRT
+197 TYNNINYNVGA
-211 EFVWDSNGE
+211 
-220 HGHDVTTTEYTNID
+220 
-234 YTTKQ
+234 
-239 FSTDEDVSW
+239 FSTDTELSW

-253 GTWSGTAYIKISN
+253 GTWEGTVKLQISN
-266 DKGKTWK
+266 NDGQTWK
-273 DYRVYTSQNDYN
+273 DYRTYTSKNDYN
-285 VTDTGKIVPSA
+285 VTDTGKIEA
-296 MLKIE
+296 GARLKYVSDI
-301 TDLKSGTI
+301 KSGSV
-309 NIDLSFMPYTNYG
+309 NCDLSIMPFTQYG
-322 IVEIKEFIDSKH
+322 IVEIKSVTDAKNA
-334 VKVNV
+334 KVNV
-339 LNGVVENEATSKWKL
+339 LNGIKEGEPSYQWKL
-354 GSWSRGNGYP
+354 GSWNRGRGYP

-376 AATNKNPN
+376 AATDSKPN
-384 YIWMSRTGDYP
+384 FIWFSRTGDYP

-410 SITLPVINR
+410 AITLPVINR
-419 KMYEIRHLVP
+419 KMCEIRHLVP

-444 SGDKTITP
+444 RGDKTITP

-510 RVRGYLTITSAYAQ
+510 LVKGHVAVTSAYAQ

-532 IRNDGEINCLTY
+532 VRDDGQLNCLTY

-555 WVTNGKYLY
+555 FVTNGKYRY
-564 CESVSEGE
+564 VESVAEGE
-572 QDSLYTLVERI
+572 QDTIYFVVDRVI
-583 LNGQK
+583 NNK
-588 VQCIERMVPLYS
+588 NVKCIERSIPLYTEDNS
-600 DDFNVFLDCYI
+600 DVFLDCYVKVANSI
-611 EFKSDNQIDN
+611 KTDY
-621 INVPH
+621 INAPH
-626 LSGQKVQVVIDG
+626 LVGQMVDIVVDGQQMPSREVPPTGVIKLDG
-638 KQQPDVVVPDDGLLQ
+638 KANVITVGLPYTTK
-653 LNGSGNNI
+653 I
-661 KIGLPFTSKIRVPSV
+661 KIPSV
-676 EMQMQDGTL
+676 EQQINDGTL

-697 RVYKSFG
+697 RMYKSFG

-729 PVILPKMGMNYST
+729 PVILPKMGINYST

-770 LKDVPGL
+770 LRDVPGL

>member
-22 SSRFDLDQYKSALLE
+22 SSRFDLEQYKSALLE

-87 KYIRVWDFGIYTG
+87 KYIRVWNYGIYTG
-100 IEIETPFDSEILYN
+100 IEVTTPFTSDILFD
-114 LNCSQSGDV
+114 LNCNQSGDV

-132 IQTLSRHSNTDW
+132 IQTLSRYSDTDW
-144 RFEAYKLTEQPYE
+144 RMSTYKLTEQPYDE
-157 TINTDVDS
+157 INTDNGHTL
-165 TVLITGD
+165 TVNGD
-172 TLTATND
+172 TITSTKDL
-179 MFTADMVNSVM
+179 FTQDMVGSVIQIAYYVEAVHTKSVGEVVEKKVKRYM
-190 QIEHFMK
+190 QAQTIEK
-197 AVTTSEVGKVIKRT
+197 TYNNINYNVGAFSNDT
-211 EFVWDSNGE
+211 EL
-220 HGHDVTTTEYTNID
+220 
-234 YTTKQ
+234 
-239 FSTDEDVSW
+239 SW

-253 GTWSGTAYIKISN
+253 GTWEGTVKLQISN
-266 DKGKTWK
+266 NDGQTWK
-273 DYRVYTSQNDYN
+273 DYRTYTSKNDYN
-285 VTDTGKIVPSA
+285 VTDTGKIEA
-296 MLKIE
+296 GARLKYVSDI
-301 TDLKSGTI
+301 KSGSV
-309 NIDLSFMPYTNYG
+309 NCDLSIMPFTQYG
-322 IVEIKEFIDSKH
+322 IVEIKSVTDAKNA
-334 VKVNV
+334 KVNV
-339 LNGVVENEATSKWKL
+339 LNGIKEGEPSYQWKL
-354 GSWSRGNGYP
+354 GSWNRGRGYP

-376 AATNKNPN
+376 AATDSKPN
-384 YIWMSRTGDYP
+384 FIWFSRTGDYP

-410 SITLPVINR
+410 AITLPVINR
-419 KMYEIRHLVP
+419 KMCEIRHLVP

-444 SGDKTITP
+444 RGDKTITP

-510 RVRGYLTITSAYAQ
+510 LVKGHLAVTSAYAQ

-532 IRNDGEINCLTY
+532 VRDDGQLNCLTY

-555 WVTNGKYLY
+555 FVTNGKYRY
-564 CESVSEGE
+564 VESVAEGE
-572 QDSLYTLVERI
+572 QDTIYFVVDRVINNKSV
-583 LNGQK
+583 K
-588 VQCIERMVPLYS
+588 CIERSIPLYTEDNS
-600 DDFNVFLDCYI
+600 DVFLDCYVKVANSI
-611 EFKSDNQIDN
+611 KTDY
-621 INVPH
+621 INAPH
-626 LSGQKVQVVIDG
+626 LVGQMVDIVIDG
-638 KQQPDVVVPDDGLLQ
+638 QQMPSRVVPPTGVIKLDGKANVITVGLPYTTK
-653 LNGSGNNI
+653 I
-661 KIGLPFTSKIRVPSV
+661 KIPNV
-676 EMQMQDGTL
+676 EQQINDGTL

-697 RVYKSFG
+697 RMYKSFG

-729 PVILPKMGMNYST
+729 PVILPKMGINYST

-770 LKDVPGL
+770 IRDVPGL

>member
-1 MSNPIYISQLAFTTG
+1 MSNPLYISQLAFTTG
-16 EVSPDV
+16 EVSTDV
-22 SSRFDLDQYKSALLE
+22 SSRFDLEQYKSALLE

-74 TNTNNSFMLEFGD
+74 TNTNNSFMLEFGHL
-87 KYIRVWDFGIYTG
+87 YIRVWRNGEYTNL
-100 IEIETPFDSEILYN
+100 EINTPFEDEIIN
-114 LNCSQSGDV
+114 DLNIIQSGDV

-132 IQTLSRHSNTDW
+132 IQTLSRYSDTDW
-144 RFEAYKLTEQPYE
+144 RMSAYKLTEQPYDE
-157 TINTDVDS
+157 INTDNGHTL
-165 TVLITGD
+165 TVNGD
-172 TLTATND
+172 TITSTKDL
-179 MFTADMVNSVM
+179 FTQDMVGSVI
-190 QIEHFMK
+190 QIAYYIE
-197 AVTTSEVGKVIKRT
+197 AVHTSKT
-211 EFVWDSNGE
+211 GE
-220 HGHDVTTTEYTNID
+220 AVEKKYGAGRFSKYEKTVYNNID
-234 YTTKQ
+234 YNIER
-239 FSTDEDVSW
+239 FSTDVELSW

-253 GTWSGTAYIKISN
+253 GTWEGTVKIQISN
-266 DKGKTWK
+266 NDGQTWK
-273 DYRVYTSQNDYN
+273 DYRTYTSKSDYN
-285 VTDTGKIVPSA
+285 VTDSGKIEAGSR
-296 MLKIE
+296 LKYIS
-301 TDLKSGTI
+301 DIQKGSV
-309 NIDLSFMPYTNYG
+309 NCDLSILPFMQY
-322 IVEIKEFIDSKH
+322 
-334 VKVNV
+334 
-339 LNGVVENEATSKWKL
+339 GVVEITSIENGKTAKVNILNGIKEGEPSHKWKL
-354 GSWSRGNGYP
+354 GSWNRGSGYP

-376 AATNKNPN
+376 AATNKKPN

-410 SITLPVINR
+410 AITLPVINR
-419 KMYEIRHLVP
+419 KMCEIRHLIP

-555 WVTNGKYLY
+555 FVTNGKYLY

-572 QDSLYTLVERI
+572 QDSLYTLVERT
-583 LNGQK
+583 LQGKK
-588 VQCIERMVPLYS
+588 VKCIERMVPLYS
-600 DDFNVFLDCYI
+600 DDVNVFLDCYV
-611 EFKSDNQIDN
+611 EFKSSNAIDSIN
-621 INVPH
+621 IPH
-626 LSGQKVQVVIDG
+626 LSGQTVQVVIDDN
-638 KQQPDVVVPDDGLLQ
+638 QQPDVVVPDDGLLQ
-653 LNGSGNNI
+653 LNVSGSHI

-697 RVYKSFG
+697 RMYKSFG
-704 GKVGRT
+704 GKVGHT

-729 PVILPKMGMNYST
+729 PVILPKMGVNYST

-770 LKDVPGL
+770 LRDVPGL

>member
-1 MSNPIYISQLAFTTG
+1 MSNPLYISQLAFTTG

-22 SSRFDLDQYKSALLE
+22 SSRFDLEQYKSALLE

-87 KYIRVWDFGIYTG
+87 KYIRVWNYGIYTG
-100 IEIETPFDSEILYN
+100 IEVTTPFTSDILFD
-114 LNCSQSGDV
+114 LNCNQSGDV

-132 IQTLSRHSNTDW
+132 IQTLSRYSDTDW
-144 RFEAYKLTEQPYE
+144 RMSTYKLTEQPYDE
-157 TINTDVDS
+157 INTDNGHTL
-165 TVLITGD
+165 TVNGD
-172 TLTATND
+172 TITSTKDL
-179 MFTADMVNSVM
+179 FTQDMVGSVIQIAYYVEAVHTKSAGEVVEKKVKRYM
-190 QIEHFMK
+190 QAQTIEK
-197 AVTTSEVGKVIKRT
+197 TYNNINYNVGAFSADT
-211 EFVWDSNGE
+211 EL
-220 HGHDVTTTEYTNID
+220 
-234 YTTKQ
+234 
-239 FSTDEDVSW
+239 SW

-253 GTWSGTAYIKISN
+253 GTWEGTVKLQISN
-266 DKGKTWK
+266 NDGQTWK
-273 DYRVYTSQNDYN
+273 DYRTYTSKNDYN
-285 VTDTGKIVPSA
+285 VTDTGKIEA
-296 MLKIE
+296 GARLKYVSDI
-301 TDLKSGTI
+301 KSGSV
-309 NIDLSFMPYTNYG
+309 NCDLSIMPFTQYG
-322 IVEIKEFIDSKH
+322 IVEIKSVTDAKNA
-334 VKVNV
+334 KVNV
-339 LNGVVENEATSKWKL
+339 LNGIKEGEPSYQWKL
-354 GSWSRGNGYP
+354 GSWNRGRGYP

-376 AATNKNPN
+376 AATDSKPN
-384 YIWMSRTGDYP
+384 FIWFSRTGDYP

-410 SITLPVINR
+410 AITLPVINR
-419 KMYEIRHLVP
+419 KMCEIRHLVP

-444 SGDKTITP
+444 RGDKTITP

-510 RVRGYLTITSAYAQ
+510 LVKGHLAVTSAYAQ

-532 IRNDGEINCLTY
+532 VRDDGQLNCLTY

-555 WVTNGKYLY
+555 FVTNGKYRY
-564 CESVSEGE
+564 VESVAEGE
-572 QDSLYTLVERI
+572 QDTIYFVVDRVINNKSV
-583 LNGQK
+583 K
-588 VQCIERMVPLYS
+588 CIERSIPLYTEDNS
-600 DDFNVFLDCYI
+600 DVFLDCYVKVANLI
-611 EFKSDNQIDN
+611 KTDY
-621 INVPH
+621 INAPH
-626 LSGQKVQVVIDG
+626 LVGQMVDIVIDG
-638 KQQPDVVVPDDGLLQ
+638 QQMPSRVVPPTGVIKLDGKANVITVGLPYTTK
-653 LNGSGNNI
+653 I
-661 KIGLPFTSKIRVPSV
+661 KIPSV
-676 EMQMQDGTL
+676 EQQINDGTL

-697 RVYKSFG
+697 RMYKSFG

-729 PVILPKMGMNYST
+729 PVILPKMGINYST

-770 LKDVPGL
+770 LRDVPGL

>member
-1 MSNPIYISQLAFTTG
+1 MSNPLYISQLAFTTG

-22 SSRFDLDQYKSALLE
+22 SSRFDLEQYKSALLE

-74 TNTNNSFMLEFGD
+74 TNTNNSFMLEFGHL
-87 KYIRVWDFGIYTG
+87 YIRVWRNGEYTNL
-100 IEIETPFDSEILYN
+100 EINTPFEDEIIN
-114 LNCSQSGDV
+114 DLNIIQSGDV

-132 IQTLSRHSNTDW
+132 IQTLSRYSDTDW
-144 RFEAYKLTEQPYE
+144 RMSAYKLTEQPYDE
-157 TINTDVDS
+157 INTDNGHTL
-165 TVLITGD
+165 TVNGD
-172 TLTATND
+172 TITSTKDL
-179 MFTADMVNSVM
+179 FTQDMVGSVI
-190 QIEHFMK
+190 QIAYYIE
-197 AVTTSEVGKVIKRT
+197 AVHTSKT
-211 EFVWDSNGE
+211 GE
-220 HGHDVTTTEYTNID
+220 AIEKKYGAGRFSKYEKTVYNNID
-234 YTTKQ
+234 YNIER
-239 FSTDEDVSW
+239 FSTDVELSW

-253 GTWSGTAYIKISN
+253 GTWEGTVKIQISN
-266 DKGKTWK
+266 NDGQTWK
-273 DYRVYTSQNDYN
+273 DYRTYTSKSDYN
-285 VTDTGKIVPSA
+285 VTDSGKIEA
-296 MLKIE
+296 GARLKYIS
-301 TDLKSGTI
+301 DIQKGSV
-309 NIDLSFMPYTNYG
+309 NCDLSILPFMQY
-322 IVEIKEFIDSKH
+322 
-334 VKVNV
+334 
-339 LNGVVENEATSKWKL
+339 GVVEITSIENGKTAKVNILNGIKEGEPSHKWKL
-354 GSWSRGNGYP
+354 GSWNRGSGYP

-376 AATNKNPN
+376 AATNKKPN

-395 NFGVEKVEGTITDDS
+395 NFGVKKVEGTITDDS
-410 SITLPVINR
+410 AITLPVINR
-419 KMYEIRHLVP
+419 KMCEIRHLIP

-555 WVTNGKYLY
+555 FVTNGKYLY

-572 QDSLYTLVERI
+572 QDSLYTLVERT
-583 LNGQK
+583 LQGKK
-588 VQCIERMVPLYS
+588 VKCIERMVPLYS
-600 DDFNVFLDCYI
+600 DGVNVFLDCYV
-611 EFKSDNQIDN
+611 EFKSSNAIDSIN
-621 INVPH
+621 IPH
-626 LSGQKVQVVIDG
+626 LSGQTVQVVIDD
-638 KQQPDVVVPDDGLLQ
+638 KQQPDMVLPDDGLLQ
-653 LNGSGNNI
+653 LNVSGSNI
-661 KIGLPFTSKIRVPSV
+661 KIGLPFTSKIRIPSV

-697 RVYKSFG
+697 RMYKSFG
-704 GKVGRT
+704 GKIGRT
-710 FDRMDDITLPPN
+710 FDRMDDITLSPN

-729 PVILPKMGMNYST
+729 PVILPKMGINYST

-770 LKDVPGL
+770 LRDVPGL

>member
-22 SSRFDLDQYKSALLE
+22 SSRFDLEQYKSALLE

-87 KYIRVWDFGIYTG
+87 KYIRVWNYGVYTG
-100 IEIETPFDSEILYN
+100 VEFATPFDSDILFD
-114 LNCSQSGDV
+114 LNCIQSGDV

-132 IQTLSRHSNTDW
+132 IQTLSRYSDTDW
-144 RFEAYKLTEQPYE
+144 RMSAYKLTEQPYDE
-157 TINTDVDS
+157 INTDNWHTLTVNGDTITSTKDLFTQDMVGSVIQIAYYIEAVHTKSAGEVVEKKVYRYMQGQRIEKTYNNINYNVDS
-165 TVLITGD
+165 
-172 TLTATND
+172 
-179 MFTADMVNSVM
+179 
-190 QIEHFMK
+190 
-197 AVTTSEVGKVIKRT
+197 
-211 EFVWDSNGE
+211 
-220 HGHDVTTTEYTNID
+220 Y
-234 YTTKQ
+234 
-239 FSTDEDVSW
+239 STDTELSW

-253 GTWSGTAYIKISN
+253 GTWEGTVKLQISN
-266 DKGKTWK
+266 NDGQTWK
-273 DYRVYTSQNDYN
+273 DYRAYTSKNDYN
-285 VTDTGKIVPSA
+285 VTDTGKIEA
-296 MLKIE
+296 GARLKYVSDI
-301 TDLKSGTI
+301 KGGSV
-309 NIDLSFMPYTNYG
+309 NCDLSIMPFTQYG
-322 IVEIKEFIDSKH
+322 IVEIKSVTDAKNAT
-334 VKVNV
+334 VNI
-339 LNGVVENEATSKWKL
+339 LNGIKEGESSHKWKL
-354 GSWSRGNGYP
+354 GSWNRGNGYP

-376 AATNKNPN
+376 AATNKKPN

-410 SITLPVINR
+410 AITLPVINR
-419 KMYEIRHLVP
+419 KMCEIRHLVP

-555 WVTNGKYLY
+555 FVTNGKYLY

-572 QDSLYTLVERI
+572 QDSLYILVERT
-583 LNGQK
+583 LQGKK
-588 VQCIERMVPLYS
+588 VKCIERMVPLYS
-600 DDFNVFLDCYI
+600 DDVNVFLDCYV
-611 EFKSDNQIDN
+611 EFKSSNAIDSIN
-621 INVPH
+621 IPH
-626 LSGQKVQVVIDG
+626 LSGQTVQVVIDDN
-638 KQQPDVVVPDDGLLQ
+638 QQPDVVVPDDGLLQ
-653 LNGSGNNI
+653 LNVSGSNI

-697 RVYKSFG
+697 RMHKSFG
-704 GKVGRT
+704 GKIGRT
-710 FDRMDDITLPPN
+710 FDRMDDITLPPDK
-722 ELFTGDK
+722 LFTGDK
-729 PVILPKMGMNYST
+729 PVILPKMGVNYST
-742 DTSICIKHSDPFP
+742 DTSICIKHNDPFP

-770 LKDVPGL
+770 LRDVPGL

>member
-16 EVSPDV
+16 EVSPVV
-22 SSRFDLDQYKSALLE
+22 SSRFDLEQYKSALLE

-87 KYIRVWDFGIYTG
+87 KYIRVWNYGIYTG
-100 IEIETPFDSEILYN
+100 IEVTTPFTSDILFD
-114 LNCSQSGDV
+114 LNCNQSGDV

-132 IQTLSRHSNTDW
+132 IQTLSRYSDTDW
-144 RFEAYKLTEQPYE
+144 RMSTYKLTEQPYDE
-157 TINTDVDS
+157 INTDNGHTL
-165 TVLITGD
+165 TVNGD
-172 TLTATND
+172 TITSTKDL
-179 MFTADMVNSVM
+179 FTQDMVGSVIQIAYYVEAVHTKSAGEVVEKKVKRYM
-190 QIEHFMK
+190 QAQTIEK
-197 AVTTSEVGKVIKRT
+197 TYNNINYNVGA
-211 EFVWDSNGE
+211 
-220 HGHDVTTTEYTNID
+220 
-234 YTTKQ
+234 
-239 FSTDEDVSW
+239 FSTDTELSW

-253 GTWSGTAYIKISN
+253 GTWEGTVKLQISN
-266 DKGKTWK
+266 NDGQTWK
-273 DYRVYTSQNDYN
+273 DYRTYTSKNDYN
-285 VTDTGKIVPSA
+285 VTDTGKIEA
-296 MLKIE
+296 GARLKYVSDI
-301 TDLKSGTI
+301 KSGSV
-309 NIDLSFMPYTNYG
+309 NCDLSIMPFTQYG
-322 IVEIKEFIDSKH
+322 IVEIKSVTDAKNA
-334 VKVNV
+334 KVNV
-339 LNGVVENEATSKWKL
+339 LNGIKEGEPSYQWKL
-354 GSWSRGNGYP
+354 GSWNRGRGYP

-376 AATNKNPN
+376 AATDSKPN
-384 YIWMSRTGDYP
+384 FIWFSRTGDYP

-410 SITLPVINR
+410 AITLPVINR
-419 KMYEIRHLVP
+419 KMCEIRHLVP

-444 SGDKTITP
+444 RGDKTITP

-510 RVRGYLTITSAYAQ
+510 LVKGHLAVTSAYAQ

-532 IRNDGEINCLTY
+532 VRDDGQLNCLTY

-555 WVTNGKYLY
+555 FVTNGKYRY
-564 CESVSEGE
+564 VESVAEGE
-572 QDSLYTLVERI
+572 QDTIYFVVDRVINNKSV
-583 LNGQK
+583 K
-588 VQCIERMVPLYS
+588 CIERSIPLYTEDNS
-600 DDFNVFLDCYI
+600 DVFLDCYVKVANSI
-611 EFKSDNQIDN
+611 KTDY
-621 INVPH
+621 INAPH
-626 LSGQKVQVVIDG
+626 LVGQMVDIVIDG
-638 KQQPDVVVPDDGLLQ
+638 QQMPSRVVPPTGVIKLDGKANVITVGLPYTTK
-653 LNGSGNNI
+653 I
-661 KIGLPFTSKIRVPSV
+661 KIPNV
-676 EMQMQDGTL
+676 EQQINDGTL

-697 RVYKSFG
+697 RMYKSFG

-729 PVILPKMGMNYST
+729 PVILPKMGINYST

-770 LKDVPGL
+770 LRDVPGL

>member
-22 SSRFDLDQYKSALLE
+22 SSRFDLEQYKSALLE

-87 KYIRVWDFGIYTG
+87 KYIRVWNYGIYTG
-100 IEIETPFDSEILYN
+100 IEVTTPFTSDILFD
-114 LNCSQSGDV
+114 LNCNQSGDV

-132 IQTLSRHSNTDW
+132 IQTLSRYSDTDW
-144 RFEAYKLTEQPYE
+144 RMSTYKLTEQPYDE
-157 TINTDVDS
+157 INTDNGHTL
-165 TVLITGD
+165 TVNGD
-172 TLTATND
+172 TITSTKDL
-179 MFTADMVNSVM
+179 FTQDMVGSVIQIAYYVEAVHTKSAGEVVEKKVKRYM
-190 QIEHFMK
+190 QPQ
-197 AVTTSEVGKVIKRT
+197 RT
-211 EFVWDSNGE
+211 EKTYN
-220 HGHDVTTTEYTNID
+220 NIN
-234 YTTKQ
+234 YNVGAY
-239 FSTDEDVSW
+239 STDTELSW

-253 GTWSGTAYIKISN
+253 GTWEGTVKLQISN
-266 DKGKTWK
+266 NDGQTWK
-273 DYRVYTSQNDYN
+273 DYRTYTSKNDYN
-285 VTDTGKIVPSA
+285 VTDTGKIEA
-296 MLKIE
+296 GARLKYIS
-301 TDLKSGTI
+301 DIKGGSV
-309 NIDLSFMPYTNYG
+309 NCDLSIMPFTQYG
-322 IVEIKEFIDSKH
+322 VVEIKSVTDAKNA
-334 VKVNV
+334 KVNV
-339 LNGVVENEATSKWKL
+339 LNGIKEGEPSYQWKL
-354 GSWSRGNGYP
+354 GSWNRGRGYP

-376 AATNKNPN
+376 AATDSKPN
-384 YIWMSRTGDYP
+384 FIWFSRTGDYP

-410 SITLPVINR
+410 AITLPVINR
-419 KMYEIRHLVP
+419 KMCEIRHLVP

-444 SGDKTITP
+444 RGDKTITP

-510 RVRGYLTITSAYAQ
+510 LVKGHVAVTSAYAQ

-532 IRNDGEINCLTY
+532 VRDDGQLNCLTY

-555 WVTNGKYLY
+555 FVTNGKYRY
-564 CESVSEGE
+564 VESVAEGE
-572 QDSLYTLVERI
+572 QDTIYFVVDRVI
-583 LNGQK
+583 NNK
-588 VQCIERMVPLYS
+588 NVKCIERSIPLYTEDNS
-600 DDFNVFLDCYI
+600 DVFLDCYVKVANSI
-611 EFKSDNQIDN
+611 KTDY
-621 INVPH
+621 INAPH
-626 LSGQKVQVVIDG
+626 LVGQMVDIVVDGQQMPSREVPPTGVIKLDG
-638 KQQPDVVVPDDGLLQ
+638 KANVITVGLPYTTK
-653 LNGSGNNI
+653 I
-661 KIGLPFTSKIRVPSV
+661 KIPSV
-676 EMQMQDGTL
+676 EQQINDGTL

-697 RVYKSFG
+697 RMYKSFG

-729 PVILPKMGMNYST
+729 PVILPKMGINYST

-770 LKDVPGL
+770 LRDVPGL

>member
-22 SSRFDLDQYKSALLE
+22 SSRFDLEQYKSALLE

-87 KYIRVWDFGIYTG
+87 KYIRVWNYGIYTG
-100 IEIETPFDSEILYN
+100 IEVTTPFTSDILFD
-114 LNCSQSGDV
+114 LNCNQSGDV

-132 IQTLSRHSNTDW
+132 IQTLSRYSDTDW
-144 RFEAYKLTEQPYE
+144 RMSTYKLTEQPYDE
-157 TINTDVDS
+157 INTDNGHTL
-165 TVLITGD
+165 TVNGD
-172 TLTATND
+172 TITSTKDL
-179 MFTADMVNSVM
+179 FTQDMVGSVIQIAYYVEAVHTKSAGEVVEKKVKRYM
-190 QIEHFMK
+190 QAQTIEK
-197 AVTTSEVGKVIKRT
+197 NYNNINYNVGA
-211 EFVWDSNGE
+211 
-220 HGHDVTTTEYTNID
+220 
-234 YTTKQ
+234 
-239 FSTDEDVSW
+239 FSTDTELSW

-253 GTWSGTAYIKISN
+253 GTWEGTVKLQISN
-266 DKGKTWK
+266 NDGQTWK
-273 DYRVYTSQNDYN
+273 DYRTYTSKNDYN
-285 VTDTGKIVPSA
+285 VTDTGKIEA
-296 MLKIE
+296 GARLKYVSDI
-301 TDLKSGTI
+301 KSGSV
-309 NIDLSFMPYTNYG
+309 NCDLSIMPFTQYG
-322 IVEIKEFIDSKH
+322 IVEIKSVTDAKNA
-334 VKVNV
+334 KVNV
-339 LNGVVENEATSKWKL
+339 LNGIKEGEPSYQWKL
-354 GSWSRGNGYP
+354 GSWNRGRGYP

-376 AATNKNPN
+376 AATDSKPN
-384 YIWMSRTGDYP
+384 FIWFSRTGDYP

-410 SITLPVINR
+410 AITLPVINR
-419 KMYEIRHLVP
+419 KMCEIRHLVP

-444 SGDKTITP
+444 RGDKTITP

-510 RVRGYLTITSAYAQ
+510 LVKGHVAVTSAYAQ

-532 IRNDGEINCLTY
+532 VRDDGQLNCLTY

-555 WVTNGKYLY
+555 FVTNGKYRY
-564 CESVSEGE
+564 VESVAEGE
-572 QDSLYTLVERI
+572 QDTIYFVVDRVI
-583 LNGQK
+583 NNK
-588 VQCIERMVPLYS
+588 NVKCIERSIPLYTEDNS
-600 DDFNVFLDCYI
+600 DVFLDCYVKVANSI
-611 EFKSDNQIDN
+611 KTDY
-621 INVPH
+621 INAPH
-626 LSGQKVQVVIDG
+626 LVGQMVDIVVDGQQMPSREVPPTGVIKLDG
-638 KQQPDVVVPDDGLLQ
+638 KANVITVGLPYTTK
-653 LNGSGNNI
+653 I
-661 KIGLPFTSKIRVPSV
+661 KIPNV
-676 EMQMQDGTL
+676 EQQINDGTL

-697 RVYKSFG
+697 RMYKSFG

-729 PVILPKMGMNYST
+729 PVILPKMGINYST

-770 LKDVPGL
+770 LRDVPGL

>member
-1 MSNPIYISQLAFTTG
+1 MSNPLYISQLAFTTG

-22 SSRFDLDQYKSALLE
+22 SSRFDLEQYKSALLE

-87 KYIRVWDFGIYTG
+87 KYIRVWNYGIYTG
-100 IEIETPFDSEILYN
+100 IEVTTPFTSDILFD
-114 LNCSQSGDV
+114 LNCNQSGDV

-132 IQTLSRHSNTDW
+132 IQTLSRYSDTDW
-144 RFEAYKLTEQPYE
+144 RMSTYKLTEQPYDE
-157 TINTDVDS
+157 INTDNGHTL
-165 TVLITGD
+165 TVNGD
-172 TLTATND
+172 TITSTKDL
-179 MFTADMVNSVM
+179 FTQDMVGSVIQIAYYVEAVHTKSAGEVVEKKVKRYM
-190 QIEHFMK
+190 QAQTIEK
-197 AVTTSEVGKVIKRT
+197 TYNNINYNVGA
-211 EFVWDSNGE
+211 
-220 HGHDVTTTEYTNID
+220 
-234 YTTKQ
+234 
-239 FSTDEDVSW
+239 FSTDTELSW

-253 GTWSGTAYIKISN
+253 GTWEGTVKLQISN
-266 DKGKTWK
+266 NDGQTWK
-273 DYRVYTSQNDYN
+273 DYRTYTSKNDYN
-285 VTDTGKIVPSA
+285 VTDTGKIEA
-296 MLKIE
+296 GARLKYVSDI
-301 TDLKSGTI
+301 KSGSV
-309 NIDLSFMPYTNYG
+309 NCDLSIMPFTQYG
-322 IVEIKEFIDSKH
+322 IVEIKSVTDAKNA
-334 VKVNV
+334 KVNV
-339 LNGVVENEATSKWKL
+339 LNGIKEGEPSYQWKL
-354 GSWSRGNGYP
+354 GSWNRGRGYP

-376 AATNKNPN
+376 AATDSKPN
-384 YIWMSRTGDYP
+384 FIWFSRTGDYP

-410 SITLPVINR
+410 AITLPVINR
-419 KMYEIRHLVP
+419 KMCEIRHLVP

-444 SGDKTITP
+444 RGDKTITP

-510 RVRGYLTITSAYAQ
+510 LVKGHVAVTSAYAQ

-532 IRNDGEINCLTY
+532 VRDDGQLNCLTY

-555 WVTNGKYLY
+555 FVTNGKYRY
-564 CESVSEGE
+564 VESVAEGE
-572 QDSLYTLVERI
+572 QDTIYFVVDRVI
-583 LNGQK
+583 NNK
-588 VQCIERMVPLYS
+588 NVKCIERSIPLYTKDNS
-600 DDFNVFLDCYI
+600 DVFLDCYVKVANSI
-611 EFKSDNQIDN
+611 KTDY
-621 INVPH
+621 INAPH
-626 LSGQKVQVVIDG
+626 LVGQMVDIVVDGQQMPSREVPPTGVIKLDG
-638 KQQPDVVVPDDGLLQ
+638 KANVITVGLPYTTK
-653 LNGSGNNI
+653 I
-661 KIGLPFTSKIRVPSV
+661 KIPNV
-676 EMQMQDGTL
+676 EQQINDGTL

-697 RVYKSFG
+697 RMYKSFG

-729 PVILPKMGMNYST
+729 PVILPKMGINYST

-770 LKDVPGL
+770 LRDVPGL

>member
-1 MSNPIYISQLAFTTG
+1 MSNPLYISQLAFTTG

-22 SSRFDLDQYKSALLE
+22 SSRFDLEQYKSALLE

-87 KYIRVWDFGIYTG
+87 KYIRVWNYGIYTG
-100 IEIETPFDSEILYN
+100 IEVTTPFTSDILFD
-114 LNCSQSGDV
+114 LNCNQSGDV

-132 IQTLSRHSNTDW
+132 IQTLSRYSDTDW
-144 RFEAYKLTEQPYE
+144 RMSTYKLTEQPYDE
-157 TINTDVDS
+157 INTDNGHTL
-165 TVLITGD
+165 TVNGD
-172 TLTATND
+172 TITSTKDL
-179 MFTADMVNSVM
+179 FTQDMVGSVIQIAYYVEAVHTKSAGEVVEKKVKRYM
-190 QIEHFMK
+190 QAQTIEK
-197 AVTTSEVGKVIKRT
+197 TYNNINYNVGA
-211 EFVWDSNGE
+211 
-220 HGHDVTTTEYTNID
+220 
-234 YTTKQ
+234 
-239 FSTDEDVSW
+239 FSTDTELSW

-253 GTWSGTAYIKISN
+253 GTWEGTVKLQISN
-266 DKGKTWK
+266 NDGQTWK
-273 DYRVYTSQNDYN
+273 DYRTYTSKNDYN
-285 VTDTGKIVPSA
+285 VTDTGKIEA
-296 MLKIE
+296 GARLKYVSDI
-301 TDLKSGTI
+301 KSGSV
-309 NIDLSFMPYTNYG
+309 NCDLSIMPFTQYG
-322 IVEIKEFIDSKH
+322 IVEIKSVTDAKNA
-334 VKVNV
+334 KVNV
-339 LNGVVENEATSKWKL
+339 LNGIKEGEPSYQWKL
-354 GSWSRGNGYP
+354 GSWNRGRGYP

-376 AATNKNPN
+376 AATDSKPN
-384 YIWMSRTGDYP
+384 FIWFSRTGDYP

-410 SITLPVINR
+410 AITLPVINR
-419 KMYEIRHLVP
+419 KMCEIRHLVP

-444 SGDKTITP
+444 RGDKTITP

-510 RVRGYLTITSAYAQ
+510 LVKGHVAVTSAYAQ

-532 IRNDGEINCLTY
+532 VRDDGQLNCLTY

-555 WVTNGKYLY
+555 FVTNGKYRY
-564 CESVSEGE
+564 VESVAEGE
-572 QDSLYTLVERI
+572 QDTIYFVVDRVI
-583 LNGQK
+583 NNK
-588 VQCIERMVPLYS
+588 NVKCIERSIPLYTEDNS
-600 DDFNVFLDCYI
+600 DVFLDCYVKVANSI
-611 EFKSDNQIDN
+611 KTDY
-621 INVPH
+621 INAPH
-626 LSGQKVQVVIDG
+626 LVGQMVDIVVDGQQMPSREVPPTGVIKLDG
-638 KQQPDVVVPDDGLLQ
+638 KANVITVGLPYTTK
-653 LNGSGNNI
+653 I
-661 KIGLPFTSKIRVPSV
+661 KIPSV
-676 EMQMQDGTL
+676 EQQINDGTL

-697 RVYKSFG
+697 RMYKSFG

-710 FDRMDDITLPPN
+710 FDRMDDITIPPN

-729 PVILPKMGMNYST
+729 PVILPKMGINYST

-770 LKDVPGL
+770 LRDVPGL

>member
-22 SSRFDLDQYKSALLE
+22 SSRFDLEQYKSALLE

-87 KYIRVWDFGIYTG
+87 KYIRVWNYGIYTG
-100 IEIETPFDSEILYN
+100 IEVTTPFTSDILFD
-114 LNCSQSGDV
+114 LNCNQSGDV

-132 IQTLSRHSNTDW
+132 IQTLSRYSDTDW
-144 RFEAYKLTEQPYE
+144 RMSTYKLTEQPYDE
-157 TINTDVDS
+157 INTDNGHTL
-165 TVLITGD
+165 TVNGD
-172 TLTATND
+172 TITSTKDL
-179 MFTADMVNSVM
+179 FTQDMVGSVIQIAYYVEAVHTKSSGEVVEKKVKRYM
-190 QIEHFMK
+190 QAQTIEK
-197 AVTTSEVGKVIKRT
+197 TYNNINYNVGA
-211 EFVWDSNGE
+211 
-220 HGHDVTTTEYTNID
+220 
-234 YTTKQ
+234 
-239 FSTDEDVSW
+239 FSTDTELSW

-253 GTWSGTAYIKISN
+253 GTWEGTVKLQISN
-266 DKGKTWK
+266 NDGQTWK
-273 DYRVYTSQNDYN
+273 DYRTYTSKNDYN
-285 VTDTGKIVPSA
+285 VTDTGKIEA
-296 MLKIE
+296 GARLKYVSDI
-301 TDLKSGTI
+301 KSGSV
-309 NIDLSFMPYTNYG
+309 NCDLSIMPFTQYG
-322 IVEIKEFIDSKH
+322 IVEIKSVTDAKNA
-334 VKVNV
+334 KVNV
-339 LNGVVENEATSKWKL
+339 LNGIKEGEPSYQWKL
-354 GSWSRGNGYP
+354 GSWNRGRGYP

-376 AATNKNPN
+376 AATDSKPN
-384 YIWMSRTGDYP
+384 FIWFSRTGDYP

-410 SITLPVINR
+410 AITLPVINR
-419 KMYEIRHLVP
+419 KMCEIRHLVP

-444 SGDKTITP
+444 RGDKTITP

-510 RVRGYLTITSAYAQ
+510 LVKGHLAVTSAYAQ

-532 IRNDGEINCLTY
+532 VRDDGQLNCLTY

-555 WVTNGKYLY
+555 FVTNGKYRY
-564 CESVSEGE
+564 VESVAEGE
-572 QDSLYTLVERI
+572 QDTIYFVVDRVINNKSV
-583 LNGQK
+583 K
-588 VQCIERMVPLYS
+588 CIERSIPLYTEDNS
-600 DDFNVFLDCYI
+600 DVFLDCYVKVANSI
-611 EFKSDNQIDN
+611 KTDY
-621 INVPH
+621 INAPH
-626 LSGQKVQVVIDG
+626 LVGQMVDIVIDG
-638 KQQPDVVVPDDGLLQ
+638 QQMPSRVVPPTGVIKLDGKANVITVGLPYTTK
-653 LNGSGNNI
+653 I
-661 KIGLPFTSKIRVPSV
+661 KIPNV
-676 EMQMQDGTL
+676 EQQINDGTL

-697 RVYKSFG
+697 RMYKSFG

-729 PVILPKMGMNYST
+729 PVILPKMGINYST

-770 LKDVPGL
+770 LRDVPGL

>member
-22 SSRFDLDQYKSALLE
+22 SSRFDLEQYKSALLE

-87 KYIRVWDFGIYTG
+87 KYIRVWNYGIYTG
-100 IEIETPFDSEILYN
+100 IEVTTPFTSDILFD
-114 LNCSQSGDV
+114 LNCNQSGDV

-132 IQTLSRHSNTDW
+132 IQTLSRYSDTDW
-144 RFEAYKLTEQPYE
+144 RMSTYKLTEQPYDE
-157 TINTDVDS
+157 INTDNGHTL
-165 TVLITGD
+165 TVNGD
-172 TLTATND
+172 TITSTKDL
-179 MFTADMVNSVM
+179 FTEDMVGSVIQIAYYVEAVHTKSAGEVVEKKVRRYM
-190 QIEHFMK
+190 QGQTVEKTYNNINYN
-197 AVTTSEVGKVIKRT
+197 VGA
-211 EFVWDSNGE
+211 
-220 HGHDVTTTEYTNID
+220 Y
-234 YTTKQ
+234 
-239 FSTDEDVSW
+239 STDTELSW

-253 GTWSGTAYIKISN
+253 GTWEGTVKLQISN
-266 DKGKTWK
+266 NDGQTWK
-273 DYRVYTSQNDYN
+273 DYRTYTSKNDYN
-285 VTDTGKIVPSA
+285 VTDTGKIEA
-296 MLKIE
+296 GARLKYIS
-301 TDLKSGTI
+301 DIKGGSV
-309 NIDLSFMPYTNYG
+309 NCDLSIMPFTQYG
-322 IVEIKEFIDSKH
+322 IVEIKSVTDAKNA
-334 VKVNV
+334 KVNV
-339 LNGVVENEATSKWKL
+339 LNGIKEGEPSYQWKL
-354 GSWSRGNGYP
+354 GSWNRGRGYP

-376 AATNKNPN
+376 AATDSKPN
-384 YIWMSRTGDYP
+384 FIWFSRTGDYP

-410 SITLPVINR
+410 AITLPVINR
-419 KMYEIRHLVP
+419 KMCEIRHLVP

-444 SGDKTITP
+444 RGDKTITP

-510 RVRGYLTITSAYAQ
+510 LVKGHLAVTSAYAQ

-532 IRNDGEINCLTY
+532 VRDDGQLNCLTY

-555 WVTNGKYLY
+555 FVTNGKYRY
-564 CESVSEGE
+564 VESVAEGE
-572 QDSLYTLVERI
+572 QDTIYFVVDRVINNKSV
-583 LNGQK
+583 K
-588 VQCIERMVPLYS
+588 CIERSIPLYTEDNS
-600 DDFNVFLDCYI
+600 DVFLDCYVKVANSI
-611 EFKSDNQIDN
+611 KTDY
-621 INVPH
+621 INAPH
-626 LSGQKVQVVIDG
+626 LVGQMVDIVIDG
-638 KQQPDVVVPDDGLLQ
+638 QQMPSRVVPPTGVIKLDGKANVITVGLPYTTK
-653 LNGSGNNI
+653 I
-661 KIGLPFTSKIRVPSV
+661 KIPNV
-676 EMQMQDGTL
+676 EQQINDGTL

-697 RVYKSFG
+697 RMYKSFG

-729 PVILPKMGMNYST
+729 PVILPKMGINYST

-770 LKDVPGL
+770 LRDVPGL

>member
-1 MSNPIYISQLAFTTG
+1 MSNPLYISQLAFTTG

-22 SSRFDLDQYKSALLE
+22 SSRFDLEQYKSALLE

-87 KYIRVWDFGIYTG
+87 KYIRVWNYGIYTG
-100 IEIETPFDSEILYN
+100 IEVTTPFTSDILFD
-114 LNCSQSGDV
+114 LNCNQSGDV

-132 IQTLSRHSNTDW
+132 IQTLSRYSDTDW
-144 RFEAYKLTEQPYE
+144 RMSTYKLTEQPYDE
-157 TINTDVDS
+157 INTDNGHTL
-165 TVLITGD
+165 TVNGD
-172 TLTATND
+172 TITSTKDL
-179 MFTADMVNSVM
+179 FTQDMVGSVIQIAYYVEAVHTKSAGEVVEKKVKRYM
-190 QIEHFMK
+190 QAQTIEK
-197 AVTTSEVGKVIKRT
+197 TYNNINYNVGA
-211 EFVWDSNGE
+211 
-220 HGHDVTTTEYTNID
+220 
-234 YTTKQ
+234 
-239 FSTDEDVSW
+239 FSTDTELSW

-253 GTWSGTAYIKISN
+253 GTWEGTVKLQISN
-266 DKGKTWK
+266 NDGQTWK
-273 DYRVYTSQNDYN
+273 DYRTYTSKNDYN
-285 VTDTGKIVPSA
+285 VTDTGKIEA
-296 MLKIE
+296 GARLKYVSDI
-301 TDLKSGTI
+301 KSGSV
-309 NIDLSFMPYTNYG
+309 NCDLSIMPFTQYG
-322 IVEIKEFIDSKH
+322 IVEIKSVTDAKNA
-334 VKVNV
+334 KVNV
-339 LNGVVENEATSKWKL
+339 LNGIKEGEPSYQWKL
-354 GSWSRGNGYP
+354 GSWNRGRGYP

-376 AATNKNPN
+376 AATDSKPN
-384 YIWMSRTGDYP
+384 FIWFSRTGDYP

-410 SITLPVINR
+410 AITLPVINR
-419 KMYEIRHLVP
+419 KMCEIRHLVP

-444 SGDKTITP
+444 RGDKTITP

-510 RVRGYLTITSAYAQ
+510 LVKGHLAVTSAYAQ

-532 IRNDGEINCLTY
+532 VRDDGQLNCLTY

-555 WVTNGKYLY
+555 FVTNGKYRY
-564 CESVSEGE
+564 VESVAEGE
-572 QDSLYTLVERI
+572 QDTIYFVVDRVINNKSV
-583 LNGQK
+583 K
-588 VQCIERMVPLYS
+588 CIERSIPLYTEDNS
-600 DDFNVFLDCYI
+600 DVFLDCYVKVANSI
-611 EFKSDNQIDN
+611 KTDY
-621 INVPH
+621 INAPH
-626 LSGQKVQVVIDG
+626 LVGQMVDIVIDG
-638 KQQPDVVVPDDGLLQ
+638 QQMPSRVVPPTGVIKLDGKANVITVGLPYTTK
-653 LNGSGNNI
+653 I
-661 KIGLPFTSKIRVPSV
+661 KIPNV
-676 EMQMQDGTL
+676 EQQINDGTL

-697 RVYKSFG
+697 RMYKSFG

-729 PVILPKMGMNYST
+729 PVILPKMGINYST

-755 FNLLSIT
+755 FNLLSII

-770 LKDVPGL
+770 LRDVPGL

>member
-22 SSRFDLDQYKSALLE
+22 SSRFDLEQYKSALLE

-87 KYIRVWDFGIYTG
+87 KYIRVWNYGVYTG
-100 IEIETPFDSEILYN
+100 IEVTTPFTSDILFD

-132 IQTLSRHSNTDW
+132 IQTLSRYSDTDW
-144 RFEAYKLTEQPYE
+144 RMSTYKLTEQPYDE
-157 TINTDVDS
+157 INTDNGHTL
-165 TVLITGD
+165 TVNGD
-172 TLTATND
+172 TITSTKDL
-179 MFTADMVNSVM
+179 FTSDMVGSVIQIAYYVEAVHTKSAGEVVEKKVRRYM
-190 QIEHFMK
+190 QGQTIEK
-197 AVTTSEVGKVIKRT
+197 TYNNINYNVG
-211 EFVWDSNGE
+211 S
-220 HGHDVTTTEYTNID
+220 Y
-234 YTTKQ
+234 
-239 FSTDEDVSW
+239 STDTELSW

-253 GTWSGTAYIKISN
+253 GTWDGTVKLQISN
-266 DKGKTWK
+266 NDGQTWK
-273 DYRVYTSQNDYN
+273 EYRTYTSKNDYN
-285 VTDTGKIVPSA
+285 VTDTGKIEA
-296 MLKIE
+296 GARLKYIS
-301 TDLKSGTI
+301 DIKGGSV
-309 NIDLSFMPYTNYG
+309 NCDLSIMPFTQYG
-322 IVEIKEFIDSKH
+322 IVEIKSVTDAKNA
-334 VKVNV
+334 KVNV
-339 LNGVVENEATSKWKL
+339 LNGIKEGEPSYQWKL
-354 GSWSRGNGYP
+354 GSWNRGSGYP

-376 AATNKNPN
+376 AATNKKPN

-410 SITLPVINR
+410 AITLPVINR
-419 KMYEIRHLVP
+419 KMYEIRHLIP

-510 RVRGYLTITSAYAQ
+510 LVKGHLAVTSAYAQ

-532 IRNDGEINCLTY
+532 VRDDGQLNCLTY

-555 WVTNGKYLY
+555 FITNGKYRY
-564 CESVSEGE
+564 VESVAEGE
-572 QDSLYTLVERI
+572 QDTIYFVVDRVINNKSV
-583 LNGQK
+583 K
-588 VQCIERMVPLYS
+588 CIERSIPLYTEDNS
-600 DDFNVFLDCYI
+600 DVFLDCYI
-611 EFKSDNQIDN
+611 KVANSIKTDY
-621 INVPH
+621 INAPH
-626 LSGQKVQVVIDG
+626 LVGQMVDIVIDG
-638 KQQPDVVVPDDGLLQ
+638 QQMPSRIVPPTGVIKLDGKANVITVGLPYTTK
-653 LNGSGNNI
+653 I
-661 KIGLPFTSKIRVPSV
+661 KIPNV
-676 EMQMQDGTL
+676 EQQINDGTL

-697 RVYKSFG
+697 RMYKSFG

-729 PVILPKMGMNYST
+729 PVILPKMGINYST

-770 LKDVPGL
+770 LRDVPGL